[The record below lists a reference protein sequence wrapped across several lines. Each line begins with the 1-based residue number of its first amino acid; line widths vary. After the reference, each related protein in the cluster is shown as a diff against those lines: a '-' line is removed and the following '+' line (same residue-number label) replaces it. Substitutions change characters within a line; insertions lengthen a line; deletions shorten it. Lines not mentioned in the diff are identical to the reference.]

1 MKNIFLLSNPA
12 KTVVSPRTVGVSLP
26 SRCRVLPIL
35 FVFLTLCC
43 SSVWGADYTQTFV
56 YSDLGSMLSGS
67 YLDATSYWKVPET
80 SGNTATVAIPS
91 SYFSNQPTSN
101 VTITLKLATFGSGT
115 NPSSSNTT
123 ISAVGA
129 ETSSNWTG
137 SGVSTYPSSSSYVN
151 AVLTIS
157 KPVSP
162 TTLSGIN
169 ITIGVNTGVKILRLQ
184 SVKIEYTYSS
194 GGGDPTLSSIAV
206 KTPPT
211 KVSYTEGENFNPTG
225 LVITRTYSDESTSDW
240 TYAGHTSD
248 FSFTP
253 SLSTALTTGNTSVTI
268 TYGGKS
274 TTQAITVT
282 SGGGGGSCDYEE
294 ATSLEIGDEIWVI
307 DDTYSK
313 VMTGATAGAVTTFT
327 TCADNKYRFV
337 VEEGYNTGW
346 FALKS
351 SNTSKYLAWSSST
364 TLIIAD
370 DIDDM
375 GYTDW
380 KLVEVGSGK
389 YYLQNKASDR
399 YILFYNNNNMRA
411 YSSTSQATTT
421 KPTIYKSSSC
431 TTPTDITITSSGS
444 ATTGTPLALTYTGG
458 NGGTVTWSVT
468 NGTGTASV
476 TGSTLTPLTAGNV
489 TVKASQGKYTSGLV
503 TYCAVSKTQVI
514 NISSVPIDVTLSRD
528 GETEVITGVTV
539 GTALDD
545 IDGTGT
551 QGGCAKWTFIGWS
564 KTARTAQD
572 NTEAMDLVTTV
583 SDAGPYY
590 AVYRGSKSSGSSDY
604 KLVENDL
611 SGGWAG
617 DYLIAYNDATF
628 ADGRTGGES
637 GIGANGGS
645 VDPTTNLSADK
656 KTVAASW
663 GDTYKVTL
671 EEISTGSNTYLLKT
685 QDNKYNYRTS
695 NANGISDTETRA
707 TAAGHPLTITFNSS
721 SDIDIETHS
730 TMFHYNPNSSGYFRF
745 YKDGGQS
752 DIYLY
757 RKATTVNVYS
767 TNATCDPTWTVSFN
781 GNGNTAGTAPVA
793 LDVIR
798 TESTTLPEAGNLEKT
813 HYSFLGWNT
822 QPDGLGVTY
831 TAGASFTPTADITLY
846 AKWGENPQYTITWDD
861 GHSDPLPTTSVYA
874 GEKVVLPSDPTSCD
888 PSYPHFMGWYTAPEG
903 SLSAPTTSISGT
915 KVTAQTKPNS
925 DSRYYA
931 VFSNGGT
938 VAGSKEYA
946 FNITP
951 SDFTG
956 GGYSANDGEHT
967 SIATATDAS
976 GATFQVTWESKNVYL
991 NGGKAQWKA
1000 ATDDSYTSRIHNITD
1015 LGNVTAVDVTATA
1028 LDARFDIFSGST
1040 VKPGTSIDFTSGY
1053 PFFVIYN
1060 WDVTLRY
1067 TTNIHIVFTTTGGT
1081 SAATGYI
1088 STCSAPTTWSVSY
1101 NANGKPL
1108 SVGSEIPSA
1117 TTGIPEDAAFAVPS
1131 NNYVSSPGFAQIGWN
1146 TDPSATVGL
1155 TSVPAQTAG
1164 TMITLYAIWQKSQIE
1179 VVEVDDNNNIYLD
1192 HNFGGST
1199 SATLQQEVTTGTGNT
1214 ATDIFFSKY
1223 FESTANVKLV
1233 ALFNGTGHDIDLRG
1247 LRIHIPYGSSAPY
1260 GDRYIRLDTLLN
1272 PATHPGRSRILPS
1285 GQELII
1291 YSWQP
1296 ASSTGGC
1303 HRDNAILESA
1313 ADKVDMSTWIPI
1325 PYNYSADNG
1334 DHALCFGGR
1343 EAILLE
1349 RDSSTWGKGWKPI
1362 DIIGAMDNVG
1372 HSIYPTKTPS
1382 WGDGNGWNC
1391 NSGKSIEDTTEVI
1404 GISTNRCLLVR
1415 KFSVLDGSKAVS
1427 GNIGSGATFST
1438 LCDEWYGLHVQKYPN
1453 GSGTGC
1459 EVYAQDNNSAADGF
1473 SYVGSYDYNSNR
1485 QQYVEVAD
1493 TKFTATYD
1501 ETTGFTILH
1510 INPCGPGI
1518 APEDC
1523 VEGGLAGLACDYLKI
1538 TVTNSEKTQ
1547 VLEQLEYKVPIII
1560 SGTKTTNDAIFSSE
1574 TACETCDVVV
1584 LGDATLIKAN
1594 DGSSGDQPTIRD
1606 LMIYPNGTLHIPA
1619 PHTYHVSS
1627 VQFRVQGEMVPVAKL
1642 QGNLQTPDKKVYV
1655 SRRLNNDDAYF
1666 FSLPYNCNIADITWS
1681 NGDPATL
1688 GDGFKIQE
1696 YDAATRA
1703 NEGSTAGVP
1712 GHWVDVS
1719 GSTLYTKKGYQIMV
1733 NSKKLRELIFPMDI
1747 SSTNVTT
1754 AENEKIN
1761 NTDKVTIELH
1771 EGSATKNNWNWNFIA
1786 QPYVCAMTPMT
1797 GDKITAGWLKYNKG
1811 TASDPGEWVYMDGS
1825 NEYFTIYD
1833 PSTKTYTQ
1841 KKWNEISRLDPFV
1854 AYFVQGKAN
1863 GEFQFEQ
1870 SHRIISAPARH
1881 LAAEAELEDE
1891 DASIFV
1897 GVTLSGNGQSDETSL
1912 RIRPDFTDEYKPGYD
1927 LQKFTTFYTER
1938 PQIYMKTPD
1947 FSLAFQAVSDSVAK
1961 NTWMPVGVYIRDAG
1975 TYTFALNENNPIDE
1989 VEAVYLYDKTT
2000 GTTTN
2005 LLNES
2010 YTITTSKQ
2018 VYTNKRFS
2026 LNVILNRRAPQV
2038 TTDIIDPSGAPDDM
2052 VRKILINGHVY
2063 IQRGAA
2069 IYDITGKQMLNF

>member
-1 MKNIFLLSNPA
+1 MKNIYLLSNLT
-12 KTVVSPRTVGVSLP
+12 KTSVSRRIDSVSLP
-26 SRCRVLPIL
+26 SRCRVMPIIL
-35 FVFLTLCC
+35 LFLTAFSLHA
-43 SSVWGADYTQTFV
+43 WGATVTETK
-56 YSDLGSMLSGS
+56 DLKSAATSGS
-67 YLDATSYWKVPET
+67 IDSHVSYSSAKGHGTAAPASNAGGLRIYKPASGYSEGGYITVTAASGYEITSITFTNSRDKASAYKYSIDGGSLSASTNIATDASFTYNST
-80 SGNTATVAIPS
+80 
-91 SYFSNQPTSN
+91 
-101 VTITLKLATFGSGT
+101 TF
-115 NPSSSNTT
+115 TT
-123 ISAVGA
+123 ISFYN
-129 ETSSNWTG
+129 SG
-137 SGVSTYPSSSSYVN
+137 SER
-151 AVLTIS
+151 LTIAS
-157 KPVSP
+157 ISV
-162 TTLSGIN
+162 TY
-169 ITIGVNTGVKILRLQ
+169 Q
-184 SVKIEYTYSS
+184 ST
-194 GGGDPTLSSIAV
+194 GGGGTPTLSSIAV

-211 KVSYTEGENFNPTG
+211 KVSYTEGENFDPTG
-225 LVITRTYSDESTSDW
+225 LVITRTYSDASTSDW
-240 TYAGHTSD
+240 SYAEHTSD
-248 FSFTP
+248 FTFTP

-268 TYGGKS
+268 TYGDKS

-282 SGGGGGSCDYEE
+282 SGGGGGSGSCSYDLSTSSYAS
-294 ATSLEIGDEIWVI
+294 ATTDLVTWSSNSTATMTVGG
-307 DDTYSK
+307 SS
-313 VMTGATAGAVTTFT
+313 TGANNYLPPTRTSSRFYGGATLTITPKAGKNITSIVFTATTNSYATALAGCTWTNASASAIGSTVTVTPSDGSNVISAAIVATCGFTCVEFVEGVSYDITAVSNDNTMGTVSITGSTITASPAAGYRVKDSEPYNVTSGTATVTRGTGANSNKFYVTASSNCTVRINFEALPTYKIQFFDNGVKIKEETVALGSTATPPSDPIACDGYTFVGWWTSELPTDNTTAYSWVSDFTVSGVQDYYAVFSSLSGGSNETETISIADVATANSWENATRYSPFTVGDVTITETTGKGNNAKYYSNDNSWRLYSSTTPKGTVQISVAGASVTSVTSSPNKNFTITEGVATFQ
-327 TCADNKYRFV
+327 A
-337 VEEGYNTGW
+337 
-346 FALKS
+346 S
-351 SNTSKYLAWSSST
+351 SNTQFTSFVVNYSTST
-364 TLIIAD
+364 TIYSTTATCVPKWVISFDKNGA
-370 DIDDM
+370 
-375 GYTDW
+375 T
-380 KLVEVGSGK
+380 SGK
-389 YYLQNKASDR
+389 EPAVIKVA
-399 YILFYNNNNMRA
+399 
-411 YSSTSQATTT
+411 
-421 KPTIYKSSSC
+421 
-431 TTPTDITITSSGS
+431 
-444 ATTGTPLALTYTGG
+444 
-458 NGGTVTWSVT
+458 
-468 NGTGTASV
+468 
-476 TGSTLTPLTAGNV
+476 
-489 TVKASQGKYTSGLV
+489 QG
-503 TYCAVSKTQVI
+503 
-514 NISSVPIDVTLSRD
+514 
-528 GETEVITGVTV
+528 
-539 GTALDD
+539 
-545 IDGTGT
+545 
-551 QGGCAKWTFIGWS
+551 
-564 KTARTAQD
+564 
-572 NTEAMDLVTTV
+572 
-583 SDAGPYY
+583 
-590 AVYRGSKSSGSSDY
+590 
-604 KLVENDL
+604 
-611 SGGWAG
+611 
-617 DYLIAYNDATF
+617 
-628 ADGRTGGES
+628 
-637 GIGANGGS
+637 
-645 VDPTTNLSADK
+645 
-656 KTVAASW
+656 
-663 GDTYKVTL
+663 
-671 EEISTGSNTYLLKT
+671 
-685 QDNKYNYRTS
+685 
-695 NANGISDTETRA
+695 
-707 TAAGHPLTITFNSS
+707 
-721 SDIDIETHS
+721 
-730 TMFHYNPNSSGYFRF
+730 
-745 YKDGGQS
+745 
-752 DIYLY
+752 
-757 RKATTVNVYS
+757 
-767 TNATCDPTWTVSFN
+767 
-781 GNGNTAGTAPVA
+781 
-793 LDVIR
+793 
-798 TESTTLPEAGNLEKT
+798 ESTTLPGAGNLEKT
-813 HYSFLGWNT
+813 RYSFKGWNT

-874 GEKVVLPSDPTSCD
+874 GEKVVLPPDPTSCD

-925 DSRYYA
+925 DTRYYA

-938 VAGSKEYA
+938 VAGSKEYE

-956 GGYSANDGEHT
+956 GGYAANDGEHT

-976 GATFQVTWESKNVYL
+976 GATFQVTWESQNVYL
-991 NGGKAQWKA
+991 NRAKAQWKA
-1000 ATDDSYTSRIHNITD
+1000 ATDTKYTSSIHNITN
-1015 LGNVTAVDVTATA
+1015 LGNVTAVEVTATA

-1067 TTNIHIVFTTTGGT
+1067 TTNIHIVFTATGGT

-1117 TTGIPEDAAFAVPS
+1117 TTGIPEDAEFAVPS
-1131 NNYVSSPGFAQIGWN
+1131 NNYISSPGFAQIGWN

-1179 VVEVDDNNNIYLD
+1179 VVEVDDDNNIYLD

-1214 ATDIFFSKY
+1214 AKDIFFSKY

-1233 ALFNGTGHDIDLRG
+1233 ALFNGTGHDIDLSG
-1247 LRIHIPYGSSAPY
+1247 LRIHIPYYGSSAPY
-1260 GDRYIRLDTLLN
+1260 RDRYIRLDTLMD
-1272 PATHPGRSRILPS
+1272 PVSHPGRSTTLPT

-1296 ASSTGGC
+1296 SSSASGC
-1303 HRDNAILESA
+1303 YRDNAILESA

-1325 PYNYSADNG
+1325 PYNYDTDHG

-1362 DIIGAMDNVG
+1362 DIIGAMDDSG
-1372 HSIYPTKTPS
+1372 HSIYPTESPS
-1382 WGDGNGWNC
+1382 WGDGSGWNC

-1438 LCDEWYGLHVQKYPN
+1438 LCDEWYGKQVKKYN
-1453 GSGTGC
+1453 KESGTAC
-1459 EVYAQDNNSAADGF
+1459 EQYAKDNNSAADGF
-1473 SYVGSYDYNSNR
+1473 SYIGSYDYNEYR

-1501 ETTGFTILH
+1501 ETTGFTVLH

-1523 VEGGLAGLACDYLKI
+1523 IEGGLASLACDYLKI

-1547 VLEQLEYKVPIII
+1547 VLEQLEYKVPIIV
-1560 SGTKTTNDAIFSSE
+1560 SGEKSTNDAIFSSE

-1584 LGDATLIKAN
+1584 LGDATLTKAN
-1594 DGSSGDQPTIRD
+1594 DGSTGDQPTVHN

-1627 VQFRVQGEMVPVAKL
+1627 VQFRVQGEEVPVAKL
-1642 QGNLQTPDKKVYV
+1642 QGNLQTPDNKVYV
-1655 SRRLNNDDAYF
+1655 SRRINNDDAYF

-1681 NGDPATL
+1681 NGDAATL

-1703 NEGSTAGVP
+1703 NSGSTAGVP
-1712 GHWVDVS
+1712 GHWKDVT

-1747 SSTNVTT
+1747 GNSNVTA
-1754 AENEKIN
+1754 AENVKIN

-1771 EGSATKNNWNWNFIA
+1771 EGTATKNNWNWNFIA
-1786 QPYVCAMTPMT
+1786 QPYVCAMSPMQ
-1797 GDKITAGWLKYNKG
+1797 GDKIKAGWLKYNKG
-1811 TASDPGEWVYMDGS
+1811 TTEDPGEWVYEDGT
-1825 NEYFTIYD
+1825 NEYFTIYN
-1833 PSTKTYTQ
+1833 PSTKTYDQ
-1841 KKWNEISRLDPFV
+1841 KKWDAISQLDPFV

-1870 SHRIISAPARH
+1870 SHRIVSAPARH
-1881 LAAEAELEDE
+1881 LAAQAELETE

-1912 RIRPDFTDEYKPGYD
+1912 RIRPDFTDEYVPGYD

-1961 NTWMPVGVYIRDAG
+1961 NTWLPVGVYIRDAG

-2010 YTITTSKQ
+2010 YTITTNKQ

-2026 LNVILNRRAPQV
+2026 LNVILNRRVPQV
-2038 TTDIIDPSGAPDDM
+2038 TTDLIDPSGAPDNM

>member
-1 MKNIFLLSNPA
+1 MKNIYLLSNQT
-12 KTVVSPRTVGVSLP
+12 KTSVSRHLDSISNP
-26 SRCRVLPIL
+26 SRLRVLPIIL
-35 FVFLTLCC
+35 LCLAF
-43 SSVWGADYTQTFV
+43 SVQVWGADQTASKTIAQIASANSWTNGTKYTSCSLDSKISASVSGGSNTGKY
-56 YSDLGSMLSGS
+56 YSASPGTWRLYANESATLSITAASGCTLQS
-67 YLDATSYWKVPET
+67 ITISFSPSDNGTLLNGGDVMT
-80 SGNTATVAIPS
+80 SGTAVSA
-91 SYFSNQPTSN
+91 
-101 VTITLKLATFGSGT
+101 SGT
-115 NPSSSNTT
+115 SHSFT
-123 ISAVGA
+123 
-129 ETSSNWTG
+129 
-137 SGVSTYPSSSSYVN
+137 VS
-151 AVLTIS
+151 
-157 KPVSP
+157 
-162 TTLSGIN
+162 
-169 ITIGVNTGVKILRLQ
+169 Q
-184 SVKIEYTYSS
+184 SS
-194 GGGDPTLSSIAV
+194 GTKGKIFISSISVTYDDGEGGGGTPTLSSIAV
-206 KTPPT
+206 KTAPT
-211 KVSYTEGENFNPTG
+211 KTSYTEGENFDPTG
-225 LVITRTYSDESTSDW
+225 LVITRTYSDASTSDYA
-240 TYAGHTSD
+240 YAGHTSD
-248 FSFTP
+248 FTFTP

-274 TTQAITVT
+274 TTQAITVV
-282 SGGGGGSCDYEE
+282 SGGGGGGGCSYDLSTSSYASATTDLVTWSSNSTATMTVGGSSTAANNYLPPTRTSSRFYNGATLTITPKSGKNISSIVFT
-294 ATSLEIGDEIWVI
+294 ATSSGYATTLAGCEWTNASASATGSTVTVTPSDGLNVISAAIDATCGFTCVEFIEGVSYDITAVSNDNTMGTVSITGSTITASPAAGYRVKDSEPYNVTSGTATVTRGTGVNSNKFYVTASSDCTVRINFEALPTYKIQFFDNGVKIKEETVALGSAATPPSDPIACDGYTFVGWWTSELPTDNTTAYSWVSDFTVSGAQDYYAVFSSLSGGSNETETI
-307 DDTYSK
+307 SIAD
-313 VMTGATAGAVTTFT
+313 VATANSWVNATRYSPFTVGDVTITET
-327 TCADNKYRFV
+327 TGKGDN
-337 VEEGYNTGW
+337 
-346 FALKS
+346 A
-351 SNTSKYLAWSSST
+351 
-364 TLIIAD
+364 
-370 DIDDM
+370 
-375 GYTDW
+375 
-380 KLVEVGSGK
+380 K
-389 YYLQNKASDR
+389 YYSA
-399 YILFYNNNNMRA
+399 NNSWRL
-411 YSSTSQATTT
+411 YSSTSPA
-421 KPTIYKSSSC
+421 
-431 TTPTDITITSSGS
+431 
-444 ATTGTPLALTYTGG
+444 
-458 NGGTVTWSVT
+458 GTVQISVA
-468 NGTGTASV
+468 GASV
-476 TGSTLTPLTAGNV
+476 TSVTSSPDKDFTITAGV
-489 TVKASQGKYTSGLV
+489 
-503 TYCAVSKTQVI
+503 
-514 NISSVPIDVTLSRD
+514 
-528 GETEVITGVTV
+528 
-539 GTALDD
+539 
-545 IDGTGT
+545 
-551 QGGCAKWTFIGWS
+551 
-564 KTARTAQD
+564 
-572 NTEAMDLVTTV
+572 
-583 SDAGPYY
+583 
-590 AVYRGSKSSGSSDY
+590 
-604 KLVENDL
+604 
-611 SGGWAG
+611 
-617 DYLIAYNDATF
+617 ATF
-628 ADGRTGGES
+628 QA
-637 GIGANGGS
+637 
-645 VDPTTNLSADK
+645 
-656 KTVAASW
+656 
-663 GDTYKVTL
+663 
-671 EEISTGSNTYLLKT
+671 GSNTQFT
-685 QDNKYNYRTS
+685 SFVVNY
-695 NANGISDTETRA
+695 
-707 TAAGHPLTITFNSS
+707 
-721 SDIDIETHS
+721 S
-730 TMFHYNPNSSGYFRF
+730 TG
-745 YKDGGQS
+745 
-752 DIYLY
+752 
-757 RKATTVNVYS
+757 TTVYS
-767 TNATCDPTWTVSFN
+767 TTAICVPKWVISFDKN
-781 GNGNTAGTAPVA
+781 GASSGKEPA
-793 LDVIR
+793 VIKVVQG
-798 TESTTLPEAGNLEKT
+798 ESTTLPGAGNLEKT
-813 HYSFLGWNT
+813 HYSFMGWNT

-1040 VKPGTSIDFTSGY
+1040 VKPGTSIDFTSEY

-1060 WDVTLRY
+1060 WDVTIRY
-1067 TTNIHIVFTTTGGT
+1067 TTNIHIVFTATGGT

-1117 TTGIPEDAAFAVPS
+1117 TTGIPEDVAFDVPS

-1164 TMITLYAIWQKSQIE
+1164 TVITLYAIWQKSQIE

-1260 GDRYIRLDTLLN
+1260 GDRYIRLDTLMD
-1272 PATHPGRSRILPS
+1272 PVSHPGRSTTLPT

-1296 ASSTGGC
+1296 SSISGGC

-1325 PYNYSADNG
+1325 PYNYAADNG

-1362 DIIGAMDNVG
+1362 DIIGAMDNSG

-1382 WGDGNGWNC
+1382 WGDGSGWNC
-1391 NSGKSIEDTTEVI
+1391 NSGKSIEDTTDVI

-1438 LCDEWYGLHVQKYPN
+1438 LCNEWYGKHVQKYSN
-1453 GSGTGC
+1453 GTGTGC
-1459 EVYAQDNNSAADGF
+1459 EVYAKDNNSAADGF
-1473 SYVGSYDYNSNR
+1473 SFVGGYNYNENR

-1501 ETTGFTILH
+1501 ETTGFTVLH

-1547 VLEQLEYKVPIII
+1547 VLEQLEYKVPIIV
-1560 SGTKTTNDAIFSSE
+1560 SGEKSTNDAIFSSE

-1584 LGDATLIKAN
+1584 LGNATLTKAD
-1594 DGSSGDQPTIRD
+1594 DGSTGDQPTVHN
-1606 LMIYPNGTLHIPA
+1606 LLIYPNGTLHVPA

-1627 VQFRVQGEMVPVAKL
+1627 VQFRVQGEEVPVAKL
-1642 QGNLQTPDKKVYV
+1642 QGNLQTPDNKVYV
-1655 SRRLNNDDAYF
+1655 SRRINNDDAYF

-1681 NGDPATL
+1681 NGDAATL

-1703 NEGSTAGVP
+1703 NSGSTAGVP
-1712 GHWVDVS
+1712 GHWTDVT

-1747 SSTNVTT
+1747 GYSNVTA
-1754 AENEKIN
+1754 AENAKID
-1761 NTDKVTIELH
+1761 NTDRVTIELH

-1786 QPYVCAMTPMT
+1786 QPYVCAMTPME
-1797 GDKITAGWLKYNKG
+1797 GDKIKAGWLKYNKG
-1811 TASDPGEWVYMDGS
+1811 TTEDPGEWVYMDGT
-1825 NEYFTIYD
+1825 NEYFTIYN
-1833 PSTKTYTQ
+1833 PSTKTYDQ
-1841 KKWNEISRLDPFV
+1841 KKWNEVSRLDPFV
-1854 AYFVQGKAN
+1854 AYFVQGKAA
-1863 GEFQFEQ
+1863 GEFQFTQ

-1881 LAAEAELEDE
+1881 LAAQAELEDE

-1912 RIRPDFTDEYKPGYD
+1912 RIRPDFTDDYLPGYD

-1961 NTWMPVGVYIRDAG
+1961 NTWLPVGVYIRDAG
-1975 TYTFALNENNPIDE
+1975 TYTFALSENNPIDE

-2010 YTITTSKQ
+2010 YTITTNKQ

-2038 TTDIIDPSGAPDDM
+2038 TTDIIDPSGAPDEM

>member
-1 MKNIFLLSNPA
+1 MKNIYLLSNQT
-12 KTVVSPRTVGVSLP
+12 KTSVSRRIDSVSLP
-26 SRCRVLPIL
+26 SRCRVMPIIL
-35 FVFLTLCC
+35 LFLTAFSLHA
-43 SSVWGADYTQTFV
+43 WGADESVKFSSVYLADDKPTVYNGTNFSVTFDKGTNSNAPIYKTTGAAV
-56 YSDLGSMLSGS
+56 RIYGGG
-67 YLDATSYWKVPET
+67 YFEV
-80 SGNTATVAIPS
+80 S
-91 SYFSNQPTSN
+91 STTKNIN
-101 VTITLKLATFGSGT
+101 KIELTFGSGDGT
-115 NPSSSNTT
+115 NAITTNGGSFTSNT
-123 ISAVGA
+123 
-129 ETSSNWTG
+129 WTG
-137 SGVSTYPSSSSYVN
+137 SATSVRF
-151 AVLTIS
+151 
-157 KPVSP
+157 
-162 TTLSGIN
+162 
-169 ITIGVNTGVKILRLQ
+169 TIGGTTGHRRLA
-184 SVKIEYTYSS
+184 SVAVTYAS
-194 GGGDPTLSSIAV
+194 GGGTPTLSSIAV
-206 KTPPT
+206 KTAPT
-211 KVSYTEGENFNPTG
+211 KVSYTEGENFDPTG
-225 LVITRTYSDESTSDW
+225 LVITRTYSDASTSDW
-240 TYAGHTSD
+240 SYAEHTSD
-248 FSFTP
+248 FTFTP
-253 SLSTALTTGNTSVTI
+253 SLATALTTGNTSVTI

-274 TTQAITVT
+274 TSQVITVNA
-282 SGGGGGSCDYEE
+282 GGGGGGGCSYDLSTSSYAS
-294 ATSLEIGDEIWVI
+294 ATEDLVTWSSNSTATMTVGGSSTNANNYLPPTQTSSRFYSGATLTITPKAGKNITSIVFTATTNNYATALAGCEWTNASASAIGSTVTVTPSDGSNVI
-307 DDTYSK
+307 SAAIDATCGFTCVEFVEGVSYDITVVSNDNTMGTVSITGSTITASPAAGYRVKESEPYN
-313 VMTGATAGAVTTFT
+313 VTSGTATVTRGTGANSNKFYVTASSDCTVRINFEALPTYKIQFFDNGVKIKEETVALGSTATPPSDPIACDGYTFVGWWTSELPTDNTTAYSWVSDFTVSGVQDYYAVFSSLSGGSNETETISIADVATANSWENATRYSPFTVGDVTITETTGKGDNAKYYSNDNSWRLYSSTTPKGTVQISVAGASVTSVTSSPNKNFTITEGVATFQ
-327 TCADNKYRFV
+327 A
-337 VEEGYNTGW
+337 
-346 FALKS
+346 S
-351 SNTSKYLAWSSST
+351 SNTQFTSFVVNYSTST
-364 TLIIAD
+364 TIYSTTATCVPKWVISFDKNGA
-370 DIDDM
+370 
-375 GYTDW
+375 T
-380 KLVEVGSGK
+380 SGK
-389 YYLQNKASDR
+389 EPAVIKVA
-399 YILFYNNNNMRA
+399 
-411 YSSTSQATTT
+411 
-421 KPTIYKSSSC
+421 
-431 TTPTDITITSSGS
+431 
-444 ATTGTPLALTYTGG
+444 
-458 NGGTVTWSVT
+458 
-468 NGTGTASV
+468 
-476 TGSTLTPLTAGNV
+476 
-489 TVKASQGKYTSGLV
+489 QG
-503 TYCAVSKTQVI
+503 
-514 NISSVPIDVTLSRD
+514 
-528 GETEVITGVTV
+528 
-539 GTALDD
+539 
-545 IDGTGT
+545 
-551 QGGCAKWTFIGWS
+551 
-564 KTARTAQD
+564 
-572 NTEAMDLVTTV
+572 
-583 SDAGPYY
+583 
-590 AVYRGSKSSGSSDY
+590 
-604 KLVENDL
+604 
-611 SGGWAG
+611 
-617 DYLIAYNDATF
+617 
-628 ADGRTGGES
+628 
-637 GIGANGGS
+637 
-645 VDPTTNLSADK
+645 
-656 KTVAASW
+656 
-663 GDTYKVTL
+663 
-671 EEISTGSNTYLLKT
+671 
-685 QDNKYNYRTS
+685 
-695 NANGISDTETRA
+695 
-707 TAAGHPLTITFNSS
+707 
-721 SDIDIETHS
+721 
-730 TMFHYNPNSSGYFRF
+730 
-745 YKDGGQS
+745 
-752 DIYLY
+752 
-757 RKATTVNVYS
+757 
-767 TNATCDPTWTVSFN
+767 
-781 GNGNTAGTAPVA
+781 
-793 LDVIR
+793 
-798 TESTTLPEAGNLEKT
+798 ESTTLPGAGNLEKT
-813 HYSFLGWNT
+813 HYSFKGWNT

-925 DSRYYA
+925 DTRYYA

-938 VAGSKEYA
+938 VAGSKEYE

-956 GGYSANDGEHT
+956 GGYAANDGEHT

-976 GATFQVTWESKNVYL
+976 GATFQVTWESQNIYL
-991 NGGKAQWKA
+991 NGAKAQWKA
-1000 ATDDSYTSRIHNITD
+1000 ATDTKYTSSIHNITN
-1015 LGNVTAVDVTATA
+1015 LGNVTAVEVTATA

-1067 TTNIHIVFTTTGGT
+1067 TTNIHIVFTATGGT

-1117 TTGIPEDAAFAVPS
+1117 TTGIPEDAEFAVPS
-1131 NNYVSSPGFAQIGWN
+1131 NNYISSPGFAQIGWN

-1179 VVEVDDNNNIYLD
+1179 VVEVDDDNNIYLD

-1214 ATDIFFSKY
+1214 AKDIFFSKY

-1233 ALFNGTGHDIDLRG
+1233 ALFNGTGHDIDLSG

-1260 GDRYIRLDTLLN
+1260 RDRYIRLDTLMD
-1272 PATHPGRSRILPS
+1272 PVSHPGRSTTLPT

-1296 ASSTGGC
+1296 SSSASGC
-1303 HRDNAILESA
+1303 FRDNAILESA

-1325 PYNYSADNG
+1325 PYNYDTDNG

-1362 DIIGAMDNVG
+1362 DIIGAMDDSG
-1372 HSIYPTKTPS
+1372 HSIYATESPS
-1382 WGDGNGWNC
+1382 WGDGSGWNC

-1438 LCDEWYGLHVQKYPN
+1438 LCDEWYGKQVKKYN
-1453 GSGTGC
+1453 KESGTAC
-1459 EVYAQDNNSAADGF
+1459 EQYAKDNNSAADGF
-1473 SYVGSYDYNSNR
+1473 SYIGSYDYNEYR

-1501 ETTGFTILH
+1501 ETTGFTVLH

-1523 VEGGLAGLACDYLKI
+1523 IEGGLASLACDYLKI

-1547 VLEQLEYKVPIII
+1547 VLEQLEYKVPIIV
-1560 SGTKTTNDAIFSSE
+1560 SGEKSTNDAIFSSE

-1584 LGDATLIKAN
+1584 LGDATLTKAN
-1594 DGSSGDQPTIRD
+1594 DGSTGDQPTVHN

-1627 VQFRVQGEMVPVAKL
+1627 VQFRVQGEEVPVAKL
-1642 QGNLQTPDKKVYV
+1642 QGNLQTPDNKVYV
-1655 SRRLNNDDAYF
+1655 SRRINNDDAYF

-1681 NGDPATL
+1681 NGDAATL

-1703 NEGSTAGVP
+1703 NSGSTAGVP
-1712 GHWVDVS
+1712 GHWKDVT

-1747 SSTNVTT
+1747 GNSNVTA
-1754 AENEKIN
+1754 AENVKIN

-1771 EGSATKNNWNWNFIA
+1771 EGTATKNNWNWNFIA
-1786 QPYVCAMTPMT
+1786 QPYVCAMSPMQ
-1797 GDKITAGWLKYNKG
+1797 GDKIKAGWLKYNKG
-1811 TASDPGEWVYMDGS
+1811 TAEDPGEWVYEDGT
-1825 NEYFTIYD
+1825 NEYFTIYN
-1833 PSTKTYTQ
+1833 PSTKTYDQ
-1841 KKWNEISRLDPFV
+1841 KKWDAISQLDPFV

-1870 SHRIISAPARH
+1870 SHRIVSAPARH
-1881 LAAEAELEDE
+1881 LAAQAELETE

-1912 RIRPDFTDEYKPGYD
+1912 RIRPDFTDEYVPGYD

-1961 NTWMPVGVYIRDAG
+1961 NTWLPVGVYIRDAG

-2010 YTITTSKQ
+2010 YTITTNKQ

-2026 LNVILNRRAPQV
+2026 LNVILNRRVPQV
-2038 TTDIIDPSGAPDDM
+2038 TTDLIDPSGAPDNM

>member
-1 MKNIFLLSNPA
+1 MKNIYLLSNQT
-12 KTVVSPRTVGVSLP
+12 KTSVSRRIDSVSLP
-26 SRCRVLPIL
+26 SRCRVMPIIL
-35 FVFLTLCC
+35 LFLTAFSLHA
-43 SSVWGADYTQTFV
+43 WGADESVKFSSVYLADDKPTVYNGTNFSVTFDKGTNSNAPIYKTTGAAV
-56 YSDLGSMLSGS
+56 RIYGGG
-67 YLDATSYWKVPET
+67 YFEV
-80 SGNTATVAIPS
+80 S
-91 SYFSNQPTSN
+91 STTKNIN
-101 VTITLKLATFGSGT
+101 KIELTFGSGDGT
-115 NPSSSNTT
+115 NAITTNGGSFTSNT
-123 ISAVGA
+123 
-129 ETSSNWTG
+129 WTG
-137 SGVSTYPSSSSYVN
+137 SATSVRF
-151 AVLTIS
+151 
-157 KPVSP
+157 
-162 TTLSGIN
+162 
-169 ITIGVNTGVKILRLQ
+169 TIGGTTGHRRLA
-184 SVKIEYTYSS
+184 SVAVTYAS
-194 GGGDPTLSSIAV
+194 GGGTPTLSSIAV
-206 KTPPT
+206 KTAPT
-211 KVSYTEGENFNPTG
+211 KVSYTEGENFDPTG
-225 LVITRTYSDESTSDW
+225 LVITRTYSDASTSDW
-240 TYAGHTSD
+240 SYAEHTSD
-248 FSFTP
+248 FTFTP

-274 TTQAITVT
+274 TSQVITVNA
-282 SGGGGGSCDYEE
+282 GGGGGGGCSYDLSTSSYAS
-294 ATSLEIGDEIWVI
+294 ATEDLVTWSSNSTATMTVGGSSTNANNYLPPTQTSSRFYSGATLTITPKAGKNITSIVFTATTNNYATALAGCEWTNASASAIGSTVTVTPSDGSNVI
-307 DDTYSK
+307 SAAIDATCGFTCVEFVEGVSYDITVVSNDNTMGTVSITGSTITASPAAGYRVKESEPYN
-313 VMTGATAGAVTTFT
+313 VTSGTATVTRGTGANSNKFYVTASSDCTVRINFEALPTYKIQFFDNGVKIKEETVALGSTATPPSDPIACDGYTFVGWWTSELPTDNTTAYSWVSDFTVSGVQDYYAVFSSLSGGSNETETISIADVATANSWENATRYSPFTVGDVTITETTGKGDNAKYYSNDNSWRLYSSTTPKGTVQISVAGASVTSVTSSPNKNFTITEGVATFQ
-327 TCADNKYRFV
+327 A
-337 VEEGYNTGW
+337 
-346 FALKS
+346 S
-351 SNTSKYLAWSSST
+351 SNTQFTSFVVNYSTST
-364 TLIIAD
+364 TIYSTTATCVPKWVISFDKNGA
-370 DIDDM
+370 
-375 GYTDW
+375 T
-380 KLVEVGSGK
+380 SGK
-389 YYLQNKASDR
+389 EPAVIKVA
-399 YILFYNNNNMRA
+399 
-411 YSSTSQATTT
+411 
-421 KPTIYKSSSC
+421 
-431 TTPTDITITSSGS
+431 
-444 ATTGTPLALTYTGG
+444 
-458 NGGTVTWSVT
+458 
-468 NGTGTASV
+468 
-476 TGSTLTPLTAGNV
+476 
-489 TVKASQGKYTSGLV
+489 QG
-503 TYCAVSKTQVI
+503 
-514 NISSVPIDVTLSRD
+514 
-528 GETEVITGVTV
+528 
-539 GTALDD
+539 
-545 IDGTGT
+545 
-551 QGGCAKWTFIGWS
+551 
-564 KTARTAQD
+564 
-572 NTEAMDLVTTV
+572 
-583 SDAGPYY
+583 
-590 AVYRGSKSSGSSDY
+590 
-604 KLVENDL
+604 
-611 SGGWAG
+611 
-617 DYLIAYNDATF
+617 
-628 ADGRTGGES
+628 
-637 GIGANGGS
+637 
-645 VDPTTNLSADK
+645 
-656 KTVAASW
+656 
-663 GDTYKVTL
+663 
-671 EEISTGSNTYLLKT
+671 
-685 QDNKYNYRTS
+685 
-695 NANGISDTETRA
+695 
-707 TAAGHPLTITFNSS
+707 
-721 SDIDIETHS
+721 
-730 TMFHYNPNSSGYFRF
+730 
-745 YKDGGQS
+745 
-752 DIYLY
+752 
-757 RKATTVNVYS
+757 
-767 TNATCDPTWTVSFN
+767 
-781 GNGNTAGTAPVA
+781 
-793 LDVIR
+793 
-798 TESTTLPEAGNLEKT
+798 ESTTLPGAGNLEKT
-813 HYSFLGWNT
+813 HYSFKGWNT

-874 GEKVVLPSDPTSCD
+874 GEKVVLPPDPTSCD

-925 DSRYYA
+925 DTRYYA

-938 VAGSKEYA
+938 VAGSKEYE

-956 GGYSANDGEHT
+956 GGYAANDGEHT

-976 GATFQVTWESKNVYL
+976 GATFQVTWESQNIYL
-991 NGGKAQWKA
+991 NGAKAQWKA
-1000 ATDDSYTSRIHNITD
+1000 ATDTKYTSSIHNITN
-1015 LGNVTAVDVTATA
+1015 LGNVTAVEVTATV

-1067 TTNIHIVFTTTGGT
+1067 TTNIHIVFTATGGT

-1117 TTGIPEDAAFAVPS
+1117 TTGIPEDAEFAVPS
-1131 NNYVSSPGFAQIGWN
+1131 NNYISSPGFAQIGWN

-1179 VVEVDDNNNIYLD
+1179 VVEVDDDNNIYLD

-1214 ATDIFFSKY
+1214 AKDIFFSKY

-1233 ALFNGTGHDIDLRG
+1233 ALFNGTGHDIDLSG

-1260 GDRYIRLDTLLN
+1260 RDRYIRLDTLMD
-1272 PATHPGRSRILPS
+1272 PVSHPGRSTTLPT

-1296 ASSTGGC
+1296 SSSASGC
-1303 HRDNAILESA
+1303 FRDNAILESA

-1325 PYNYSADNG
+1325 PYNYDTDNG

-1362 DIIGAMDNVG
+1362 DIIGAMDDSG
-1372 HSIYPTKTPS
+1372 HSIYATESPS
-1382 WGDGNGWNC
+1382 WGDGSGWNC

-1438 LCDEWYGLHVQKYPN
+1438 LCDEWYGKQVKKYN
-1453 GSGTGC
+1453 KESGTAC
-1459 EVYAQDNNSAADGF
+1459 EQYAKDNNSAADGF
-1473 SYVGSYDYNSNR
+1473 SYIGSYDYNEYR

-1501 ETTGFTILH
+1501 ETTGFTVLH

-1523 VEGGLAGLACDYLKI
+1523 IEGGLASLACDYLKI

-1547 VLEQLEYKVPIII
+1547 VLEQLEYKVPIIV
-1560 SGTKTTNDAIFSSE
+1560 SGEKSTNDAIFSSE

-1584 LGDATLIKAN
+1584 LGDATLTKAN
-1594 DGSSGDQPTIRD
+1594 DGSTGDQPTVHN

-1627 VQFRVQGEMVPVAKL
+1627 VQFRVQGEEVPVAKL
-1642 QGNLQTPDKKVYV
+1642 QGNLQTPDNKVYV
-1655 SRRLNNDDAYF
+1655 SRRINNDDAYF

-1681 NGDPATL
+1681 NGDAATL

-1703 NEGSTAGVP
+1703 NSGSTAGVP
-1712 GHWVDVS
+1712 GHWKDVT

-1747 SSTNVTT
+1747 GNSNVTA
-1754 AENEKIN
+1754 AENVKIN

-1771 EGSATKNNWNWNFIA
+1771 EGTATKNNWNWNFIA
-1786 QPYVCAMTPMT
+1786 QPYVCAMSPMQ
-1797 GDKITAGWLKYNKG
+1797 GDKIKAGWLKYNKG
-1811 TASDPGEWVYMDGS
+1811 TAEDPGEWVYEDGT
-1825 NEYFTIYD
+1825 NEYFTIYN
-1833 PSTKTYTQ
+1833 PSTKTYDQ
-1841 KKWNEISRLDPFV
+1841 KKWDAISQLDPFV

-1870 SHRIISAPARH
+1870 SHRIVSAPARH
-1881 LAAEAELEDE
+1881 LAAQAELETE

-1912 RIRPDFTDEYKPGYD
+1912 RIRPDFTDEYVPGYD

-1961 NTWMPVGVYIRDAG
+1961 NTWLPVGVYIRDAG

-2010 YTITTSKQ
+2010 YTITTNKQ

-2026 LNVILNRRAPQV
+2026 LNVILNRRVPQV
-2038 TTDIIDPSGAPDDM
+2038 TTDLIDPSGAPDNM

>member
-1 MKNIFLLSNPA
+1 MKNIYLLSNLT
-12 KTVVSPRTVGVSLP
+12 KTSVSRRIDSVSLP
-26 SRCRVLPIL
+26 SRCRVVPIILL
-35 FVFLTLCC
+35 FLAAFSLHA
-43 SSVWGADYTQTFV
+43 WGATASFEP
-56 YSDLGSMLSGS
+56 SDFSGQG
-67 YLDATSYWKVPET
+67 T
-80 SGNTATVAIPS
+80 SGTGSAISATNS
-91 SYFSNQPTSN
+91 T
-101 VTITLKLATFGSGT
+101 VTFACNKGYGTTQIRCYGGGKITI
-115 NPSSSNTT
+115 SSSNTIT
-123 ISAVGA
+123 AISFTFSGSYTGGLS
-129 ETSSNWTG
+129 TSYTDL
-137 SGVSTYPSSSSYVN
+137 STTSWE
-151 AVLTIS
+151 
-157 KPVSP
+157 K
-162 TTLSGIN
+162 TLSSQAR
-169 ITIGVNTGVKILRLQ
+169 ITACTV
-184 SVKIEYTYSS
+184 TYST
-194 GGGDPTLSSIAV
+194 GGGGTPTLSSIAV
-206 KTPPT
+206 KTAPT
-211 KVSYTEGENFNPTG
+211 KVSYTEGENFDPTG
-225 LVITRTYSDESTSDW
+225 LVITRTYSDASTSDW
-240 TYAGHTSD
+240 SYAEHTSD
-248 FSFTP
+248 FTFTP

-268 TYGGKS
+268 TYGDKS

-282 SGGGGGSCDYEE
+282 SGGGGGSGSCSYDLSTSSYAS
-294 ATSLEIGDEIWVI
+294 ATTDLVTWSSNSTATMTVGGSRTAANNYLPPTQTSSRFYSGATLTITPKAGKNITSIVFTAKTNNYATALAGCTWTNASASAIGSTVTVTPSDGSNVI
-307 DDTYSK
+307 SAAINATCGFTCVEFVEGVSYDITAVSNDNTMGTVSITGSTITASPAAGYRVKDSEPYN
-313 VMTGATAGAVTTFT
+313 VTSGTATVTRGTGANSNKFYVTASSDCTVRINFEALPTYKIQFFDNGVKIKEETVALGSTATPPSDPIACDGYTFVGWWTSELPTDNTTAYSWVSDFTVSGVQDYYAVFSSLSGGSNETETISIADVATANSWENATRYSPFTVGDVTITETTGKGDNAKYYSNDNSWRLYSSTTPKGTVQISVAGASVTSVTSSPNKNFTITEGVATFQ
-327 TCADNKYRFV
+327 A
-337 VEEGYNTGW
+337 
-346 FALKS
+346 S
-351 SNTSKYLAWSSST
+351 SNTQFTSFVVNYSTST
-364 TLIIAD
+364 TIYSTTATCVPKWVISFDKNGA
-370 DIDDM
+370 
-375 GYTDW
+375 T
-380 KLVEVGSGK
+380 SGK
-389 YYLQNKASDR
+389 EPAVIKVA
-399 YILFYNNNNMRA
+399 
-411 YSSTSQATTT
+411 
-421 KPTIYKSSSC
+421 
-431 TTPTDITITSSGS
+431 
-444 ATTGTPLALTYTGG
+444 
-458 NGGTVTWSVT
+458 
-468 NGTGTASV
+468 
-476 TGSTLTPLTAGNV
+476 
-489 TVKASQGKYTSGLV
+489 QG
-503 TYCAVSKTQVI
+503 
-514 NISSVPIDVTLSRD
+514 
-528 GETEVITGVTV
+528 
-539 GTALDD
+539 
-545 IDGTGT
+545 
-551 QGGCAKWTFIGWS
+551 
-564 KTARTAQD
+564 
-572 NTEAMDLVTTV
+572 
-583 SDAGPYY
+583 
-590 AVYRGSKSSGSSDY
+590 
-604 KLVENDL
+604 
-611 SGGWAG
+611 
-617 DYLIAYNDATF
+617 
-628 ADGRTGGES
+628 
-637 GIGANGGS
+637 
-645 VDPTTNLSADK
+645 
-656 KTVAASW
+656 
-663 GDTYKVTL
+663 
-671 EEISTGSNTYLLKT
+671 
-685 QDNKYNYRTS
+685 
-695 NANGISDTETRA
+695 
-707 TAAGHPLTITFNSS
+707 
-721 SDIDIETHS
+721 
-730 TMFHYNPNSSGYFRF
+730 
-745 YKDGGQS
+745 
-752 DIYLY
+752 
-757 RKATTVNVYS
+757 
-767 TNATCDPTWTVSFN
+767 
-781 GNGNTAGTAPVA
+781 
-793 LDVIR
+793 
-798 TESTTLPEAGNLEKT
+798 ESTTLPGAGNLEKT
-813 HYSFLGWNT
+813 RYSFKGWNT

-874 GEKVVLPSDPTSCD
+874 GEKVVLPPDPTSCD

-925 DSRYYA
+925 DTRYYA

-938 VAGSKEYA
+938 VAGSKEYE

-956 GGYSANDGEHT
+956 GGYAANDGEHT

-976 GATFQVTWESKNVYL
+976 GATFQVTWESQNVYL
-991 NGGKAQWKA
+991 NRAKAQWKA
-1000 ATDDSYTSRIHNITD
+1000 ATDTKYTSSIHNITN
-1015 LGNVTAVDVTATA
+1015 LGNVTAVEVTATA

-1067 TTNIHIVFTTTGGT
+1067 TTNIHIVFTATGGT

-1117 TTGIPEDAAFAVPS
+1117 TTGIPEDAEFAVPS
-1131 NNYVSSPGFAQIGWN
+1131 NNYISSPGFAQIGWN

-1179 VVEVDDNNNIYLD
+1179 VVEVDDDNNIYLD

-1214 ATDIFFSKY
+1214 AKDIFFSKY

-1233 ALFNGTGHDIDLRG
+1233 ALFNGTGHDIDLSG

-1260 GDRYIRLDTLLN
+1260 RDRYIRLDTLMD
-1272 PATHPGRSRILPS
+1272 PVSHPGRSTTLPT

-1296 ASSTGGC
+1296 SSSASGC
-1303 HRDNAILESA
+1303 FRDNAILESA

-1325 PYNYSADNG
+1325 PYNYDTDNG

-1362 DIIGAMDNVG
+1362 DIIGAMDDSG
-1372 HSIYPTKTPS
+1372 HSIYPTESPS
-1382 WGDGNGWNC
+1382 WGDGSGWNC

-1438 LCDEWYGLHVQKYPN
+1438 LCDEWYGKQVKKYN
-1453 GSGTGC
+1453 KESGTAC
-1459 EVYAQDNNSAADGF
+1459 EQYAKDNNSAADGF
-1473 SYVGSYDYNSNR
+1473 SYIGSYDYNEYR

-1501 ETTGFTILH
+1501 ETTGFTVLH

-1523 VEGGLAGLACDYLKI
+1523 IEGGLASLACDYLKI

-1547 VLEQLEYKVPIII
+1547 VLEQLEYKVPIIV
-1560 SGTKTTNDAIFSSE
+1560 SGEKSTNDAIFSSE

-1584 LGDATLIKAN
+1584 LGDATLTKAN
-1594 DGSSGDQPTIRD
+1594 DGSTGDQPTVHN

-1627 VQFRVQGEMVPVAKL
+1627 VQFRVQGEEVPVAKL
-1642 QGNLQTPDKKVYV
+1642 QGNLQTPDNKVYV
-1655 SRRLNNDDAYF
+1655 SRRINNDDAYF

-1681 NGDPATL
+1681 NGDAATL

-1703 NEGSTAGVP
+1703 NSGSTAGVP
-1712 GHWVDVS
+1712 GHWKDVT

-1747 SSTNVTT
+1747 GNSNVTA
-1754 AENEKIN
+1754 AENVKIN

-1771 EGSATKNNWNWNFIA
+1771 EGTATKNNWNWNFIA
-1786 QPYVCAMTPMT
+1786 QPYVCAMSPMQ
-1797 GDKITAGWLKYNKG
+1797 GDKIKAGWLKYNKG
-1811 TASDPGEWVYMDGS
+1811 TAEDPGEWVYEDGT
-1825 NEYFTIYD
+1825 NEYFTIYN
-1833 PSTKTYTQ
+1833 PSTKTYDQ
-1841 KKWNEISRLDPFV
+1841 KKWDAISQLDPFV

-1870 SHRIISAPARH
+1870 SHRIVSAPARH
-1881 LAAEAELEDE
+1881 LAAQAELETE

-1912 RIRPDFTDEYKPGYD
+1912 RIRPDFTDEYVPGYD

-1961 NTWMPVGVYIRDAG
+1961 NTWLPVGVYIRDAG

-2010 YTITTSKQ
+2010 YTITTNKQ

-2026 LNVILNRRAPQV
+2026 LNVILNRRVPQV
-2038 TTDIIDPSGAPDDM
+2038 TTDLIDPSGAPDNM

>member
-1 MKNIFLLSNPA
+1 MKNIYLLSNLT
-12 KTVVSPRTVGVSLP
+12 KTSVSRRLDAISLP
-26 SRCRVLPIL
+26 SRCRVMPIILL
-35 FVFLTLCC
+35 FLAAFSLHA
-43 SSVWGADYTQTFV
+43 WGA
-56 YSDLGSMLSGS
+56 
-67 YLDATSYWKVPET
+67 A
-80 SGNTATVAIPS
+80 ATV
-91 SYFSNQPTSN
+91 YTSN
-101 VTITLKLATFGSGT
+101 VTLSTSGGTKATLSKAKISSTTYDAIKLGSNGNAGNFYITVPASTTTLTIHVAAWSGKNSNTLTLSTSAPGVVISPSGAVTLTSNSGVSGSSTTYTITPNNTDEYKTYTLTGVTSSTSIKLACSERCLIWGV
-115 NPSSSNTT
+115 N
-123 ISAVGA
+123 A
-129 ETSSNWTG
+129 ETSG
-137 SGVSTYPSSSSYVN
+137 
-151 AVLTIS
+151 
-157 KPVSP
+157 
-162 TTLSGIN
+162 
-169 ITIGVNTGVKILRLQ
+169 
-184 SVKIEYTYSS
+184 

-211 KVSYTEGENFNPTG
+211 KVSYTEGENFDPTG
-225 LVITRTYSDESTSDW
+225 LVITRTYSDASTSDW
-240 TYAGHTSD
+240 SYAEHTSD
-248 FSFTP
+248 FTFTP
-253 SLSTALTTGNTSVTI
+253 SLTTALTTGNTSVTI
-268 TYGGKS
+268 TYGDQS
-274 TTQAITVT
+274 TSQAITVNA
-282 SGGGGGSCDYEE
+282 GGGGGGGCSYDLSTSSYAS
-294 ATSLEIGDEIWVI
+294 ATTDLVTWSSNSTATMTVGGSSTNANNYLPP
-307 DDTYSK
+307 TKTSSRFYS
-313 VMTGATAGAVTTFT
+313 GATLTITPKAGKNITSIVFTATTNSYATALACCTWTNASASAIGSTVTVTPSDGSNVISAAIDATCGFTCVEFVEGVSYDITAVSNDNTMGTVSITGSTITASPAAGYRVKDSEPYNVTSGTATVTRGTDANSNKFYVTASSDCTVRINFEALPTYKIQFFDNGVKIKEETVALGSTATPPSDPIACDGYTFVGWWTSELPTDNTTAYSWVSDFTVSGVQDYYAVFSSLSGGSNETETISIADVATANSWENATRYSPFTVGNVTITETTGKGDNAKYYSNDNSWRLYSSTTPKGTVQISVAGASVTSVTSSPNKNFTITEGVATFQ
-327 TCADNKYRFV
+327 A
-337 VEEGYNTGW
+337 
-346 FALKS
+346 S
-351 SNTSKYLAWSSST
+351 SNTQFTSFVVNYSTST
-364 TLIIAD
+364 T
-370 DIDDM
+370 
-375 GYTDW
+375 
-380 KLVEVGSGK
+380 
-389 YYLQNKASDR
+389 
-399 YILFYNNNNMRA
+399 
-411 YSSTSQATTT
+411 
-421 KPTIYKSSSC
+421 
-431 TTPTDITITSSGS
+431 
-444 ATTGTPLALTYTGG
+444 
-458 NGGTVTWSVT
+458 
-468 NGTGTASV
+468 
-476 TGSTLTPLTAGNV
+476 
-489 TVKASQGKYTSGLV
+489 
-503 TYCAVSKTQVI
+503 
-514 NISSVPIDVTLSRD
+514 
-528 GETEVITGVTV
+528 
-539 GTALDD
+539 
-545 IDGTGT
+545 
-551 QGGCAKWTFIGWS
+551 
-564 KTARTAQD
+564 
-572 NTEAMDLVTTV
+572 
-583 SDAGPYY
+583 
-590 AVYRGSKSSGSSDY
+590 
-604 KLVENDL
+604 
-611 SGGWAG
+611 
-617 DYLIAYNDATF
+617 
-628 ADGRTGGES
+628 
-637 GIGANGGS
+637 
-645 VDPTTNLSADK
+645 
-656 KTVAASW
+656 
-663 GDTYKVTL
+663 
-671 EEISTGSNTYLLKT
+671 
-685 QDNKYNYRTS
+685 
-695 NANGISDTETRA
+695 
-707 TAAGHPLTITFNSS
+707 
-721 SDIDIETHS
+721 
-730 TMFHYNPNSSGYFRF
+730 
-745 YKDGGQS
+745 
-752 DIYLY
+752 
-757 RKATTVNVYS
+757 VYS
-767 TNATCDPTWTVSFN
+767 TTATCVPKWVISFDKN
-781 GNGNTAGTAPVA
+781 GATSGKEPAVIKVA
-793 LDVIR
+793 QG
-798 TESTTLPEAGNLEKT
+798 ESTTLPGAGNLEKT
-813 HYSFLGWNT
+813 HYSFKGWNT

-874 GEKVVLPSDPTSCD
+874 GEKVVLPSEPTSCD

-925 DSRYYA
+925 DTRYYA

-938 VAGSKEYA
+938 VAGSKEYE

-956 GGYSANDGEHT
+956 GGYAANDGEHT

-976 GATFQVTWESKNVYL
+976 GATFQVTWESQNVYL
-991 NGGKAQWKA
+991 NGAKAQWKA
-1000 ATDDSYTSRIHNITD
+1000 ATDTKYTSSIHNITN
-1015 LGNVTAVDVTATA
+1015 LGNVTAVEVTATA

-1067 TTNIHIVFTTTGGT
+1067 TTNIHIVFTATGGT

-1117 TTGIPEDAAFAVPS
+1117 TTGIPEDAAFDVPS

-1179 VVEVDDNNNIYLD
+1179 VVEVDDDNNIYLD

-1214 ATDIFFSKY
+1214 AKDIFFSKY

-1233 ALFNGTGHDIDLRG
+1233 ALFNGTGHDIDLSG

-1260 GDRYIRLDTLLN
+1260 GDRYIHMDTLLN

-1285 GQELII
+1285 GKELII

-1296 ASSTGGC
+1296 TSQAGGC
-1303 HRDNAILESA
+1303 YRDNAILESA

-1325 PYNYSADNG
+1325 PYNYAADSGN
-1334 DHALCFGGR
+1334 HALCFGGR

-1362 DIIGAMDNVG
+1362 DIIGAMDDSG

-1382 WGDGNGWNC
+1382 WGDGAGWNC

-1438 LCDEWYGLHVQKYPN
+1438 LCDEWYGKHVQKYSN
-1453 GSGTGC
+1453 GTGTGC
-1459 EVYAQDNNSAADGF
+1459 EVYAKDNNSAADGF
-1473 SYVGSYDYNSNR
+1473 SYIGSYDYNEYR

-1501 ETTGFTILH
+1501 ETTGFTVLH

-1518 APEDC
+1518 APENC

-1538 TVTNSEKTQ
+1538 TVTNAEKTQ
-1547 VLEQLEYKVPIII
+1547 VLEQLEYKVPIIV
-1560 SGTKTTNDAIFSSE
+1560 SGEKSTNDAIFSSE

-1584 LGDATLIKAN
+1584 LGDATLTKAN
-1594 DGSSGDQPTIRD
+1594 DGSTGDQPTVHN
-1606 LMIYPNGTLHIPA
+1606 LVIYPNGTLHIPA

-1627 VQFRVQGEMVPVAKL
+1627 VQFRVQGEEVPVAKL
-1642 QGNLQTPDKKVYV
+1642 QGNLQTPDNKVYV
-1655 SRRLNNDDAYF
+1655 SRRINNDDAYF

-1681 NGDPATL
+1681 NGDAATL

-1703 NEGSTAGVP
+1703 NSGSTAGVP
-1712 GHWVDVS
+1712 GHWKDVT

-1747 SSTNVTT
+1747 GNSNVTE
-1754 AENEKIN
+1754 AENVKIN

-1771 EGSATKNNWNWNFIA
+1771 EGTATKNNWNWNFIA
-1786 QPYVCAMTPMT
+1786 QPYVCAMSPMQ
-1797 GDKITAGWLKYNKG
+1797 GDKIKAGWLKYNKG
-1811 TASDPGEWVYMDGS
+1811 TTEDPGEWVYEDGT
-1825 NEYFTIYD
+1825 NEYFTIYN
-1833 PSTKTYTQ
+1833 PSTKTYDQ
-1841 KKWNEISRLDPFV
+1841 KKWDAISQLDPFV

-1870 SHRIISAPARH
+1870 SHRIVSAPARH
-1881 LAAEAELEDE
+1881 LAAQAELETE

-1912 RIRPDFTDEYKPGYD
+1912 RIRPDFTDEYVPGYD

-1961 NTWMPVGVYIRDAG
+1961 NTWLPVGVYIRDAG

-2010 YTITTSKQ
+2010 YTITTNKQ

>member
-1 MKNIFLLSNPA
+1 MKNIYLLSNLT
-12 KTVVSPRTVGVSLP
+12 KTSVSRRIDSVSLP
-26 SRCRVLPIL
+26 SRCRVMPIIL
-35 FVFLTLCC
+35 VFLTAFSLHA
-43 SSVWGADYTQTFV
+43 WGA
-56 YSDLGSMLSGS
+56 
-67 YLDATSYWKVPET
+67 A
-80 SGNTATVAIPS
+80 ATV
-91 SYFSNQPTSN
+91 YTSN
-101 VTITLKLATFGSGT
+101 VTLSTSGGTKATLSKAKISSTTYDAIKLGSSGNAGNFYITVPASTTTLTIHVAAWSGKNSNTLTLSTSSPGVVISPSGAVTLTSNSGVSGSTTTYTITPNNTDEYKTYTLTGVTSSTSIKLACSERCLIWGV
-115 NPSSSNTT
+115 N
-123 ISAVGA
+123 A
-129 ETSSNWTG
+129 ETSG
-137 SGVSTYPSSSSYVN
+137 
-151 AVLTIS
+151 
-157 KPVSP
+157 
-162 TTLSGIN
+162 
-169 ITIGVNTGVKILRLQ
+169 
-184 SVKIEYTYSS
+184 

-206 KTPPT
+206 KTAPT
-211 KVSYTEGENFNPTG
+211 KVSYTEGENFDPTG
-225 LVITRTYSDESTSDW
+225 LVITRTYSDASTSDW
-240 TYAGHTSD
+240 SYAEHTSD
-248 FSFTP
+248 FTFTP
-253 SLSTALTTGNTSVTI
+253 SLATALTTGNTSVTI

-282 SGGGGGSCDYEE
+282 SGGGGGSGSCSYDLSTSSYAS
-294 ATSLEIGDEIWVI
+294 ATTDLVTWSSNSTATMTVGG
-307 DDTYSK
+307 SS
-313 VMTGATAGAVTTFT
+313 TGANNYLPPTQTSSRFYGGATLTITPKAGKNITSIVFTATTNSYATALAGCTWTNASASAIGSTVTVTPSDGSNVISAAIDATCGFTCVEFVEGVSYDITAVSNDNTMGTVSITGSTITASPAEGYRVKDSEPYNVTSGTATVTRGTDANSNKFYVTASSDCTIRINFEALPTYKIQFFDNGVKIKEETVALGSTATPPSDPIACDGYTFVGWWTSELPTDNTTAYSWVSDFTVSGVQDYYAVFSSLSGGSNETETISIADVATANSWENATRYSPFTVGDVTITETTGKGDNAKYYSNDNSWRLYSSTTPKGTVQISVAGASVTSVTSSPNKNFTITEGVATFQ
-327 TCADNKYRFV
+327 A
-337 VEEGYNTGW
+337 
-346 FALKS
+346 S
-351 SNTSKYLAWSSST
+351 SNTQFTSFVVNYSTST
-364 TLIIAD
+364 TIYSTTATCVPKWVISFDKNGA
-370 DIDDM
+370 
-375 GYTDW
+375 T
-380 KLVEVGSGK
+380 SGK
-389 YYLQNKASDR
+389 EPAVIKVA
-399 YILFYNNNNMRA
+399 
-411 YSSTSQATTT
+411 
-421 KPTIYKSSSC
+421 
-431 TTPTDITITSSGS
+431 
-444 ATTGTPLALTYTGG
+444 
-458 NGGTVTWSVT
+458 
-468 NGTGTASV
+468 
-476 TGSTLTPLTAGNV
+476 
-489 TVKASQGKYTSGLV
+489 QG
-503 TYCAVSKTQVI
+503 
-514 NISSVPIDVTLSRD
+514 
-528 GETEVITGVTV
+528 
-539 GTALDD
+539 
-545 IDGTGT
+545 
-551 QGGCAKWTFIGWS
+551 
-564 KTARTAQD
+564 
-572 NTEAMDLVTTV
+572 
-583 SDAGPYY
+583 
-590 AVYRGSKSSGSSDY
+590 
-604 KLVENDL
+604 
-611 SGGWAG
+611 
-617 DYLIAYNDATF
+617 
-628 ADGRTGGES
+628 
-637 GIGANGGS
+637 
-645 VDPTTNLSADK
+645 
-656 KTVAASW
+656 
-663 GDTYKVTL
+663 
-671 EEISTGSNTYLLKT
+671 
-685 QDNKYNYRTS
+685 
-695 NANGISDTETRA
+695 
-707 TAAGHPLTITFNSS
+707 
-721 SDIDIETHS
+721 
-730 TMFHYNPNSSGYFRF
+730 
-745 YKDGGQS
+745 
-752 DIYLY
+752 
-757 RKATTVNVYS
+757 
-767 TNATCDPTWTVSFN
+767 
-781 GNGNTAGTAPVA
+781 
-793 LDVIR
+793 
-798 TESTTLPEAGNLEKT
+798 ESTTLPGAGNLEKT
-813 HYSFLGWNT
+813 RYSFKGWNT

-925 DSRYYA
+925 DTRYYA

-938 VAGSKEYA
+938 VAGSKEYE

-956 GGYSANDGEHT
+956 GGYAANDGEHT

-976 GATFQVTWESKNVYL
+976 GATFQVTWESQNVYL
-991 NGGKAQWKA
+991 NRAKAQWKA
-1000 ATDDSYTSRIHNITD
+1000 ATDTKYTSSIHNITN
-1015 LGNVTAVDVTATA
+1015 LGNVTAVEVTATA

-1067 TTNIHIVFTTTGGT
+1067 TTNIHIVFTATGGT

-1117 TTGIPEDAAFAVPS
+1117 TTGIPEDAEFAVPS
-1131 NNYVSSPGFAQIGWN
+1131 NNYISSPGFAQIGWN

-1179 VVEVDDNNNIYLD
+1179 VVEVDDDNNIYLD

-1214 ATDIFFSKY
+1214 AKDIFFSKY

-1233 ALFNGTGHDIDLRG
+1233 ALFNGTGHDIDLSG

-1260 GDRYIRLDTLLN
+1260 RDRYIRLDTLMD
-1272 PATHPGRSRILPS
+1272 PVSHPGRSTTLPT

-1296 ASSTGGC
+1296 SSSASGC
-1303 HRDNAILESA
+1303 FRDNAILESA

-1325 PYNYSADNG
+1325 PYNYDTDNG

-1362 DIIGAMDNVG
+1362 DIIGAMDDSG
-1372 HSIYPTKTPS
+1372 HSIYPTESPS
-1382 WGDGNGWNC
+1382 WGDGSGWNC

-1438 LCDEWYGLHVQKYPN
+1438 LCDEWYGKQVKKYN
-1453 GSGTGC
+1453 KESGTAC
-1459 EVYAQDNNSAADGF
+1459 EQYAKDNNSAADGF
-1473 SYVGSYDYNSNR
+1473 SYIGSYDYNEYR

-1501 ETTGFTILH
+1501 ETTGFTVLH

-1523 VEGGLAGLACDYLKI
+1523 IEGGLASLACDYLKI

-1547 VLEQLEYKVPIII
+1547 VLEQLEYKVPIIV
-1560 SGTKTTNDAIFSSE
+1560 SGEKSTNDAIFSSE

-1584 LGDATLIKAN
+1584 LGDATLTKAN
-1594 DGSSGDQPTIRD
+1594 DGSTGDQPTVHN

-1627 VQFRVQGEMVPVAKL
+1627 VQFRVQGEEVPVAKL
-1642 QGNLQTPDKKVYV
+1642 QGNLQTPDNKVYV
-1655 SRRLNNDDAYF
+1655 SRRINNDDAYF

-1681 NGDPATL
+1681 NGDAATL

-1703 NEGSTAGVP
+1703 NSGSTAGVP
-1712 GHWVDVS
+1712 GHWKDVT

-1747 SSTNVTT
+1747 GNSNVTA
-1754 AENEKIN
+1754 AENVKIN

-1771 EGSATKNNWNWNFIA
+1771 EGTATKNNWNWNFIA
-1786 QPYVCAMTPMT
+1786 QPYVCAMSPMQ
-1797 GDKITAGWLKYNKG
+1797 GDKIKAGWLKYNKG
-1811 TASDPGEWVYMDGS
+1811 TAEDPGEWVYEDGT
-1825 NEYFTIYD
+1825 NEYFTIYN
-1833 PSTKTYTQ
+1833 PSTKTYDQ
-1841 KKWNEISRLDPFV
+1841 KKWDAISQLDPFV

-1870 SHRIISAPARH
+1870 NHRIVSAPARH
-1881 LAAEAELEDE
+1881 LAAQAELETE

-1912 RIRPDFTDEYKPGYD
+1912 RIRPDFTDEYVPGYD

-1961 NTWMPVGVYIRDAG
+1961 NTWLPVGVYIRDAG

-2010 YTITTSKQ
+2010 YTITTNKQ

-2026 LNVILNRRAPQV
+2026 LNVILNRRVPQV
-2038 TTDIIDPSGAPDDM
+2038 TTDLIDPSGAPDNM

>member
-1 MKNIFLLSNPA
+1 MKNIYLLSNQT
-12 KTVVSPRTVGVSLP
+12 KTSVSRRLDAISLP
-26 SRCRVLPIL
+26 SRCRVMPIIL
-35 FVFLTLCC
+35 LFLTAFSLHA
-43 SSVWGADYTQTFV
+43 WGATAVYTFNT
-56 YSDLGSMLSGS
+56 DAGIAALSI
-67 YLDATSYWKVPET
+67 K
-80 SGNTATVAIPS
+80 
-91 SYFSNQPTSN
+91 
-101 VTITLKLATFGSGT
+101 K
-115 NPSSSNTT
+115 PSSSAGTSLEGPYVVGE
-123 ISAVGA
+123 ISMAVTHGSTDTRVYNSSGKLDLRIYKSGGSLTFSCTSGYKITSIVLAGNAVGSFTYDGSDGA
-129 ETSSNWTG
+129 FSSGTWTAG
-137 SGVSTYPSSSSYVN
+137 SGKTATSVE
-151 AVLTIS
+151 LTA
-157 KPVSP
+157 
-162 TTLSGIN
+162 T
-169 ITIGVNTGVKILRLQ
+169 NTGKINTITV
-184 SVKIEYTYSS
+184 SYESTG

-211 KVSYTEGENFNPTG
+211 KVSYTEGENFDPTG
-225 LVITRTYSDESTSDW
+225 LVITRTYSDASTSDW
-240 TYAGHTSD
+240 SYAEHTSD
-248 FSFTP
+248 FTFTP

-282 SGGGGGSCDYEE
+282 SGGGGGSGSCSYDLSTSSYAS
-294 ATSLEIGDEIWVI
+294 ATTDLVTWSSNSTATMTVGGSSTNANNYLPPTQTSSRFYSGATLTITPKAGKNITSIVFTAKTNNYATALAGCTWTNASASAIGSTVTVTPSDGSNVI
-307 DDTYSK
+307 STAINATCGFTCVEFVEGVSYDITAVSNDNTMGTVSITGSTITASPAAGYRVKDSEPYNVTSGTAK
-313 VMTGATAGAVTTFT
+313 VTRGTGANSNKFYVTASSDCTIRINFEALPTYKIQFFDNGVKIKEETVALGSTATPPSDPIACDGYTFVGWWTSELPTDNTTAYSWVSDFTVSGVQDYYAVFSSLSGGSNETETISIADVATANSWKNATRYSPFTVGDVTITETTGKGDNAKYYNNDNSWRLYSSTTPKGTVQISVAGASVTSVTSSPNKNFTITEGVATFQ
-327 TCADNKYRFV
+327 A
-337 VEEGYNTGW
+337 
-346 FALKS
+346 S
-351 SNTSKYLAWSSST
+351 SNTQFTSFVVNYSTST
-364 TLIIAD
+364 T
-370 DIDDM
+370 
-375 GYTDW
+375 
-380 KLVEVGSGK
+380 
-389 YYLQNKASDR
+389 
-399 YILFYNNNNMRA
+399 
-411 YSSTSQATTT
+411 
-421 KPTIYKSSSC
+421 
-431 TTPTDITITSSGS
+431 
-444 ATTGTPLALTYTGG
+444 
-458 NGGTVTWSVT
+458 
-468 NGTGTASV
+468 
-476 TGSTLTPLTAGNV
+476 
-489 TVKASQGKYTSGLV
+489 
-503 TYCAVSKTQVI
+503 
-514 NISSVPIDVTLSRD
+514 
-528 GETEVITGVTV
+528 
-539 GTALDD
+539 
-545 IDGTGT
+545 
-551 QGGCAKWTFIGWS
+551 
-564 KTARTAQD
+564 
-572 NTEAMDLVTTV
+572 
-583 SDAGPYY
+583 
-590 AVYRGSKSSGSSDY
+590 
-604 KLVENDL
+604 
-611 SGGWAG
+611 
-617 DYLIAYNDATF
+617 
-628 ADGRTGGES
+628 
-637 GIGANGGS
+637 
-645 VDPTTNLSADK
+645 
-656 KTVAASW
+656 
-663 GDTYKVTL
+663 
-671 EEISTGSNTYLLKT
+671 
-685 QDNKYNYRTS
+685 
-695 NANGISDTETRA
+695 
-707 TAAGHPLTITFNSS
+707 
-721 SDIDIETHS
+721 
-730 TMFHYNPNSSGYFRF
+730 
-745 YKDGGQS
+745 
-752 DIYLY
+752 
-757 RKATTVNVYS
+757 VYS
-767 TNATCDPTWTVSFN
+767 TTATCVPKWVISFDKN
-781 GNGNTAGTAPVA
+781 GATSGKEPAVIKVA
-793 LDVIR
+793 QG
-798 TESTTLPEAGNLEKT
+798 ESTTLPGAGNLEKT
-813 HYSFLGWNT
+813 HYSFKGWNT

-874 GEKVVLPSDPTSCD
+874 GEKVVLPPDPTSCD

-925 DSRYYA
+925 DTRYYA

-938 VAGSKEYA
+938 VAGSKEYE

-956 GGYSANDGEHT
+956 GGYAANDGEHT

-976 GATFQVTWESKNVYL
+976 GATFQVTWESQNVYL
-991 NGGKAQWKA
+991 NRAKAQWKA
-1000 ATDDSYTSRIHNITD
+1000 ATDTKYTSSIHNITN
-1015 LGNVTAVDVTATA
+1015 LGNVTAVEVTATV

-1067 TTNIHIVFTTTGGT
+1067 TTNIHIVFTATGGT

-1117 TTGIPEDAAFAVPS
+1117 TTGIPEDAEFAVPS
-1131 NNYVSSPGFAQIGWN
+1131 NNYISSPGFAQIGWN

-1179 VVEVDDNNNIYLD
+1179 VVEVDDDNNIYLD

-1214 ATDIFFSKY
+1214 AKDIFFSKY

-1233 ALFNGTGHDIDLRG
+1233 ALFNGTGHDIDLSG
-1247 LRIHIPYGSSAPY
+1247 LRIHIPYVSSAPY
-1260 GDRYIRLDTLLN
+1260 GDRYIRLDTLMD
-1272 PATHPGRSRILPS
+1272 PVSHPGRSTTLPT

-1296 ASSTGGC
+1296 SSSASGC
-1303 HRDNAILESA
+1303 YRDNAILESA

-1325 PYNYSADNG
+1325 PYNYDADNG

-1362 DIIGAMDNVG
+1362 DIIGAMDDSG
-1372 HSIYPTKTPS
+1372 HSIYPTESPS
-1382 WGDGNGWNC
+1382 WGDGSGWNC

-1438 LCDEWYGLHVQKYPN
+1438 LCDEWYGKQVKKYN
-1453 GSGTGC
+1453 KESGTAC
-1459 EVYAQDNNSAADGF
+1459 EQYAKDNNSAADGF
-1473 SYVGSYDYNSNR
+1473 SYIGSYDYNEYR

-1501 ETTGFTILH
+1501 ETTGFTVLH

-1523 VEGGLAGLACDYLKI
+1523 IEGGLASLACDYLKI

-1547 VLEQLEYKVPIII
+1547 VLEQLEYKVPIIV
-1560 SGTKTTNDAIFSSE
+1560 SGEKSTNDAIFSSE

-1584 LGDATLIKAN
+1584 LGDATLTKAN
-1594 DGSSGDQPTIRD
+1594 DGSTGDQPTVHN

-1627 VQFRVQGEMVPVAKL
+1627 VQFRVQGEEVPVAKL
-1642 QGNLQTPDKKVYV
+1642 QGNLQTPDNKVYV
-1655 SRRLNNDDAYF
+1655 SRRINNDDAYF

-1681 NGDPATL
+1681 NGDAATL

-1703 NEGSTAGVP
+1703 NSGSTAGVP
-1712 GHWVDVS
+1712 GHWKDVT

-1747 SSTNVTT
+1747 GNSNVTA
-1754 AENEKIN
+1754 AENVKIN

-1771 EGSATKNNWNWNFIA
+1771 EGTATKNNWNWNFIA
-1786 QPYVCAMTPMT
+1786 QPYVCAMSPMQ
-1797 GDKITAGWLKYNKG
+1797 GDKIKAGWLKYNKG
-1811 TASDPGEWVYMDGS
+1811 TTEDPGEWVYEDGT
-1825 NEYFTIYD
+1825 NEYFTIYN
-1833 PSTKTYTQ
+1833 PSTKTYDQ
-1841 KKWNEISRLDPFV
+1841 KKWDAISQLDPFV

-1870 SHRIISAPARH
+1870 SHRIVSAPARH
-1881 LAAEAELEDE
+1881 LAAQAELETE

-1912 RIRPDFTDEYKPGYD
+1912 RIRPDFTDEYVPGYD

-1961 NTWMPVGVYIRDAG
+1961 NTWLPVGVYIRDAG

-2010 YTITTSKQ
+2010 YTITTNKQ

-2026 LNVILNRRAPQV
+2026 LNVILNRRVPQV
-2038 TTDIIDPSGAPDDM
+2038 TTDLIDPSGAPDNM

>member
-1 MKNIFLLSNPA
+1 MKNIYLLSNLT
-12 KTVVSPRTVGVSLP
+12 KTSVSRRIDSVSLP
-26 SRCRVLPIL
+26 SRCRVMPIIL
-35 FVFLTLCC
+35 LFLTAFSLHA
-43 SSVWGADYTQTFV
+43 WGATVTETKNLE
-56 YSDLGSMLSGS
+56 SAATSGS
-67 YLDATSYWKVPET
+67 IDSHVSYSSAKGNGTAAPASNADGLRIYKPASGYSEGGYITVTAASGYEITSITFTNSKDKASAYKYSIDGGSLSASTNIATKASFTYNST
-80 SGNTATVAIPS
+80 
-91 SYFSNQPTSN
+91 
-101 VTITLKLATFGSGT
+101 TF
-115 NPSSSNTT
+115 TT
-123 ISAVGA
+123 ISFYN
-129 ETSSNWTG
+129 SG
-137 SGVSTYPSSSSYVN
+137 SER
-151 AVLTIS
+151 LTIAS
-157 KPVSP
+157 ISVTYQS
-162 TTLSGIN
+162 
-169 ITIGVNTGVKILRLQ
+169 TG
-184 SVKIEYTYSS
+184 

-211 KVSYTEGENFNPTG
+211 KVSYTEGENFDPTG
-225 LVITRTYSDESTSDW
+225 LVITRTYSDASTSDW
-240 TYAGHTSD
+240 SYAEHTSD
-248 FSFTP
+248 FTFTP
-253 SLSTALTTGNTSVTI
+253 SLTTALTTGNTSVTI
-268 TYGGKS
+268 TYGDKS

-282 SGGGGGSCDYEE
+282 SGGGGGSGSCSYDLSTSSYAS
-294 ATSLEIGDEIWVI
+294 ATTDLVTWSSNSTATMTVGGSRTAANNYLPP
-307 DDTYSK
+307 TQTSSRFYS
-313 VMTGATAGAVTTFT
+313 GATLTITPKAGKNITSIVFTAKTNNYATALAGCTWTNASASAIGSTVTVTPSDGSNVISAAINATCGFTCVEFVEGVSYDITAVSNDNTMGTVSITGSTITASPAEGYRVKDSEPYNVTSGTATVTRGTDANSNKFYVTASSNCTVRINFEALPTYKIQFFDNGVKIKEETVALGSTATPPSDPIACDGYTFVGWWTSELPTDNTTAYSWVSDFTVSGVQDYYAVFSSLSGGSNETETISIADVATANSWKNATRYSPFTVGDVTITETTGKGDNAKYYNNDNSWRLYSSTTPKGTVQISVAGASVTSVTSSPNKNFTITEGVATFQ
-327 TCADNKYRFV
+327 A
-337 VEEGYNTGW
+337 
-346 FALKS
+346 S
-351 SNTSKYLAWSSST
+351 SNTQFTSFVVNYSTST
-364 TLIIAD
+364 T
-370 DIDDM
+370 
-375 GYTDW
+375 
-380 KLVEVGSGK
+380 
-389 YYLQNKASDR
+389 
-399 YILFYNNNNMRA
+399 
-411 YSSTSQATTT
+411 
-421 KPTIYKSSSC
+421 
-431 TTPTDITITSSGS
+431 
-444 ATTGTPLALTYTGG
+444 
-458 NGGTVTWSVT
+458 
-468 NGTGTASV
+468 
-476 TGSTLTPLTAGNV
+476 
-489 TVKASQGKYTSGLV
+489 
-503 TYCAVSKTQVI
+503 
-514 NISSVPIDVTLSRD
+514 
-528 GETEVITGVTV
+528 
-539 GTALDD
+539 
-545 IDGTGT
+545 
-551 QGGCAKWTFIGWS
+551 
-564 KTARTAQD
+564 
-572 NTEAMDLVTTV
+572 
-583 SDAGPYY
+583 
-590 AVYRGSKSSGSSDY
+590 
-604 KLVENDL
+604 
-611 SGGWAG
+611 
-617 DYLIAYNDATF
+617 
-628 ADGRTGGES
+628 
-637 GIGANGGS
+637 
-645 VDPTTNLSADK
+645 
-656 KTVAASW
+656 
-663 GDTYKVTL
+663 
-671 EEISTGSNTYLLKT
+671 
-685 QDNKYNYRTS
+685 
-695 NANGISDTETRA
+695 
-707 TAAGHPLTITFNSS
+707 
-721 SDIDIETHS
+721 
-730 TMFHYNPNSSGYFRF
+730 
-745 YKDGGQS
+745 
-752 DIYLY
+752 
-757 RKATTVNVYS
+757 VYS
-767 TNATCDPTWTVSFN
+767 TTATCVPKWVISFDKN
-781 GNGNTAGTAPVA
+781 GATSGKEPAVIKVA
-793 LDVIR
+793 QG
-798 TESTTLPEAGNLEKT
+798 ESTTLPGAGNLEKT
-813 HYSFLGWNT
+813 HYSFKGWNT

-874 GEKVVLPSDPTSCD
+874 GEKVVLPFDPTSCD

-925 DSRYYA
+925 DTRYYA

-938 VAGSKEYA
+938 VAGSKEYE

-956 GGYSANDGEHT
+956 GGYAANDGEHT

-976 GATFQVTWESKNVYL
+976 GATFQVTWESQNVYL
-991 NGGKAQWKA
+991 NRAKAQWKA
-1000 ATDDSYTSRIHNITD
+1000 ATDTKYTSSIHNITN
-1015 LGNVTAVDVTATA
+1015 LGNVTAVEVTATA

-1067 TTNIHIVFTTTGGT
+1067 TTNIHIVFTATGGT

-1117 TTGIPEDAAFAVPS
+1117 TTGIPEDAEFAVPS
-1131 NNYVSSPGFAQIGWN
+1131 NNYISSPGFAQIGWN

-1179 VVEVDDNNNIYLD
+1179 VVEVDDDNNIYLD

-1214 ATDIFFSKY
+1214 AKDIFFSKY

-1233 ALFNGTGHDIDLRG
+1233 ALFNGTGHDIDLSG

-1260 GDRYIRLDTLLN
+1260 RDRYIRLDTLMD
-1272 PATHPGRSRILPS
+1272 PVSHPGRSTTLPT

-1296 ASSTGGC
+1296 SSSASGC
-1303 HRDNAILESA
+1303 YRDNAILESA

-1325 PYNYSADNG
+1325 PYNYDTDNG

-1362 DIIGAMDNVG
+1362 DIIGAMDDSG
-1372 HSIYPTKTPS
+1372 HSIYPTESPS
-1382 WGDGNGWNC
+1382 WGDGSGWNC

-1438 LCDEWYGLHVQKYPN
+1438 LCDEWYGKQVKKYN
-1453 GSGTGC
+1453 KESGTAC
-1459 EVYAQDNNSAADGF
+1459 EQYAKDNNSAADGF
-1473 SYVGSYDYNSNR
+1473 SYIGSYDYNEYR

-1501 ETTGFTILH
+1501 ETTGFTVLH

-1523 VEGGLAGLACDYLKI
+1523 IEGGLASLACDYLKI

-1547 VLEQLEYKVPIII
+1547 VLEQLEYKVPIIV
-1560 SGTKTTNDAIFSSE
+1560 SGEKSTNDAIFSSE

-1584 LGDATLIKAN
+1584 LGDATLTKAN
-1594 DGSSGDQPTIRD
+1594 DGSTGDQPTVHN

-1627 VQFRVQGEMVPVAKL
+1627 VQFRVQGEEVPVAKL
-1642 QGNLQTPDKKVYV
+1642 QGNLQTPDNKVYV
-1655 SRRLNNDDAYF
+1655 SRRINNDDAYF

-1681 NGDPATL
+1681 NGDAATL

-1703 NEGSTAGVP
+1703 NSGSTAGVP
-1712 GHWVDVS
+1712 GHWKDVT

-1747 SSTNVTT
+1747 GNSNVTA
-1754 AENEKIN
+1754 AENVKIN

-1771 EGSATKNNWNWNFIA
+1771 EGTATKNNWNWNFIA
-1786 QPYVCAMTPMT
+1786 QPYVCAMSPMQ
-1797 GDKITAGWLKYNKG
+1797 GDKIKAGWLKYNKG
-1811 TASDPGEWVYMDGS
+1811 TAEDPGEWVYEDGT
-1825 NEYFTIYD
+1825 NEYFTIYN
-1833 PSTKTYTQ
+1833 PSTKTYDQ
-1841 KKWNEISRLDPFV
+1841 KKWDAISQLDPFV

-1870 SHRIISAPARH
+1870 SHRIVSAPARH
-1881 LAAEAELEDE
+1881 LAAQAELETE

-1912 RIRPDFTDEYKPGYD
+1912 RIRPDFTDEYVPGYD

-1961 NTWMPVGVYIRDAG
+1961 NTWLPVGVYIRDAG

-2010 YTITTSKQ
+2010 YTITTNKQ

-2026 LNVILNRRAPQV
+2026 LNVILNRRVPQV
-2038 TTDIIDPSGAPDDM
+2038 TTDLIDPSGAPDNM

>member
-1 MKNIFLLSNPA
+1 MKNIYLLSNQT
-12 KTVVSPRTVGVSLP
+12 KTSVSRRLDAISLP
-26 SRCRVLPIL
+26 SRCRVIPIIL
-35 FVFLTLCC
+35 LFLTAFCLHA
-43 SSVWGADYTQTFV
+43 WGA
-56 YSDLGSMLSGS
+56 
-67 YLDATSYWKVPET
+67 A
-80 SGNTATVAIPS
+80 ATV
-91 SYFSNQPTSN
+91 YTSN
-101 VTITLKLATFGSGT
+101 VTLSTSGGTKATLSNAKISSTTYDAIKLGSSGNAGNFYITVPASTTTLTIHVAAWSGKKSNTLTLSTSAPGVVISPSGAVTLTSNSGVSGSSTTYTITPNNTDEYKTYTLTGVTSSTSIKLACSERCLIWGV
-115 NPSSSNTT
+115 N
-123 ISAVGA
+123 A
-129 ETSSNWTG
+129 ETSG
-137 SGVSTYPSSSSYVN
+137 
-151 AVLTIS
+151 
-157 KPVSP
+157 
-162 TTLSGIN
+162 
-169 ITIGVNTGVKILRLQ
+169 
-184 SVKIEYTYSS
+184 
-194 GGGDPTLSSIAV
+194 GGGDPALSSIAV

-211 KVSYTEGENFNPTG
+211 KVSYTEGENFDPTG
-225 LVITRTYSDESTSDW
+225 LVITRTYSDASTSDW
-240 TYAGHTSD
+240 SYAEHTSD
-248 FSFTP
+248 FTFTP

-274 TTQAITVT
+274 TTQAITVNA
-282 SGGGGGSCDYEE
+282 GGGGGGGCSYDLSTSSYAS
-294 ATSLEIGDEIWVI
+294 ATKDLVTWSSNSTATMTVGGSRTAANNYLPPTQTSSRFYSGATLTITPKAGKNITSIVFTAKTNNYATALAGCTWTNASASAIGSTVTVTPSDGSNVI
-307 DDTYSK
+307 SAAINATCGFTCVEFVEGVSHDITAVSNDNTMGTVSNTGSTITASPAAGYRVKDSEPYN
-313 VMTGATAGAVTTFT
+313 VTSGTATVTRGTGANSNKFYVTASSDCTIRINFEALPTYKIQFFDNGVKIKEETVALGSTATPPSDPIACDGYTFVGWWTSELPTDNTTAYSWVSDFTVSGVQDYYAVFSSLSGGSNETETISIADVATANSWENATRYSPFTVGDVTITETTGKGNNAKYYSNDNSWRLYSSTTPKGTVQISVAGASVTSVTSSPNKNFTIAEGVATFQ
-327 TCADNKYRFV
+327 A
-337 VEEGYNTGW
+337 
-346 FALKS
+346 S
-351 SNTSKYLAWSSST
+351 SNTQFTSFVVNYSTST
-364 TLIIAD
+364 T
-370 DIDDM
+370 
-375 GYTDW
+375 
-380 KLVEVGSGK
+380 
-389 YYLQNKASDR
+389 
-399 YILFYNNNNMRA
+399 
-411 YSSTSQATTT
+411 
-421 KPTIYKSSSC
+421 
-431 TTPTDITITSSGS
+431 
-444 ATTGTPLALTYTGG
+444 
-458 NGGTVTWSVT
+458 
-468 NGTGTASV
+468 
-476 TGSTLTPLTAGNV
+476 
-489 TVKASQGKYTSGLV
+489 
-503 TYCAVSKTQVI
+503 
-514 NISSVPIDVTLSRD
+514 
-528 GETEVITGVTV
+528 
-539 GTALDD
+539 
-545 IDGTGT
+545 
-551 QGGCAKWTFIGWS
+551 
-564 KTARTAQD
+564 
-572 NTEAMDLVTTV
+572 
-583 SDAGPYY
+583 
-590 AVYRGSKSSGSSDY
+590 
-604 KLVENDL
+604 
-611 SGGWAG
+611 
-617 DYLIAYNDATF
+617 
-628 ADGRTGGES
+628 
-637 GIGANGGS
+637 
-645 VDPTTNLSADK
+645 
-656 KTVAASW
+656 
-663 GDTYKVTL
+663 
-671 EEISTGSNTYLLKT
+671 
-685 QDNKYNYRTS
+685 
-695 NANGISDTETRA
+695 
-707 TAAGHPLTITFNSS
+707 
-721 SDIDIETHS
+721 
-730 TMFHYNPNSSGYFRF
+730 
-745 YKDGGQS
+745 
-752 DIYLY
+752 
-757 RKATTVNVYS
+757 VYS
-767 TNATCDPTWTVSFN
+767 TTATCVPKWVISFDKN
-781 GNGNTAGTAPVA
+781 GATSGKEPAVIKVA
-793 LDVIR
+793 QG
-798 TESTTLPEAGNLEKT
+798 ESTTLPGAGNLEKT
-813 HYSFLGWNT
+813 HYSFKGWNT

-831 TAGASFTPTADITLY
+831 TSGASFTPTADITLY

-925 DSRYYA
+925 DTRYYA

-938 VAGSKEYA
+938 VAGSKEYE

-956 GGYSANDGEHT
+956 GGYAANDGEHT

-976 GATFQVTWESKNVYL
+976 GATFQVTWESQNIYL
-991 NGGKAQWKA
+991 NGAKAQWKA
-1000 ATDDSYTSRIHNITD
+1000 ATDTKYTSSIHNITN
-1015 LGNVTAVDVTATA
+1015 LGNVKAVEVTATV

-1067 TTNIHIVFTTTGGT
+1067 TTNIHIVFTATGGT

-1117 TTGIPEDAAFAVPS
+1117 TAGIPEDAEFAVPS
-1131 NNYVSSPGFAQIGWN
+1131 NNYISSPGFAQIGWN

-1179 VVEVDDNNNIYLD
+1179 VVEVDDDNNIYLD

-1214 ATDIFFSKY
+1214 AKDIFFSKY

-1233 ALFNGTGHDIDLRG
+1233 ALFNGTGHDIDLSG

-1260 GDRYIRLDTLLN
+1260 GDRYIRLDTLMD
-1272 PATHPGRSRILPS
+1272 PVSHPGRSTTLPT

-1296 ASSTGGC
+1296 SSSASGC
-1303 HRDNAILESA
+1303 FRDNAILESA

-1325 PYNYSADNG
+1325 PYNYDTDHG

-1362 DIIGAMDNVG
+1362 DIIGAMDDSG
-1372 HSIYPTKTPS
+1372 HSIYPTESPS
-1382 WGDGNGWNC
+1382 WGDGSGWNC

-1438 LCDEWYGLHVQKYPN
+1438 LCDEWYGKQVKKYN
-1453 GSGTGC
+1453 KESGTAC
-1459 EVYAQDNNSAADGF
+1459 EQYAKDNNSAADGF
-1473 SYVGSYDYNSNR
+1473 SYIGSYDYNEYR

-1501 ETTGFTILH
+1501 ETTGFTVLH

-1523 VEGGLAGLACDYLKI
+1523 IEGGLASLACDYLKI

-1547 VLEQLEYKVPIII
+1547 VLEQLEYKVPIIV
-1560 SGTKTTNDAIFSSE
+1560 SGEKSTNDAIFSSE

-1584 LGDATLIKAN
+1584 LGDATLTKAN
-1594 DGSSGDQPTIRD
+1594 DGSTGDQPTVHN

-1627 VQFRVQGEMVPVAKL
+1627 VQFRVQGEEVPVAKL
-1642 QGNLQTPDKKVYV
+1642 QGNLQTPDNKVYV
-1655 SRRLNNDDAYF
+1655 SRRINNDDAYF

-1681 NGDPATL
+1681 NGDAATL

-1703 NEGSTAGVP
+1703 NSGSTAGVP
-1712 GHWVDVS
+1712 GHWKDVT

-1747 SSTNVTT
+1747 GNSNVTA
-1754 AENEKIN
+1754 AENVKIN

-1771 EGSATKNNWNWNFIA
+1771 EGTATKNNWNWNFIA
-1786 QPYVCAMTPMT
+1786 QPYVCAMSPMQ
-1797 GDKITAGWLKYNKG
+1797 GDKIKAGWLKYNKG
-1811 TASDPGEWVYMDGS
+1811 TTEDPGEWVYEDGT
-1825 NEYFTIYD
+1825 NEYFTIYN
-1833 PSTKTYTQ
+1833 PSTKTYDQ
-1841 KKWNEISRLDPFV
+1841 KKWDAISQLDPFV

-1870 SHRIISAPARH
+1870 SHRIVSAPARH
-1881 LAAEAELEDE
+1881 LAAQAELETE

-1912 RIRPDFTDEYKPGYD
+1912 RIRPDFTDEYVPGYD

-1947 FSLAFQAVSDSVAK
+1947 FSLAFQAVSDSIAK
-1961 NTWMPVGVYIRDAG
+1961 NTWLPVGVYIRDAG

-2010 YTITTSKQ
+2010 YTITTNKQ

-2026 LNVILNRRAPQV
+2026 LNVILNRRVPQV
-2038 TTDIIDPSGAPDDM
+2038 TTDLIDPSGAPDNM

>member
-1 MKNIFLLSNPA
+1 MKNIYLLSNQT
-12 KTVVSPRTVGVSLP
+12 KTSVSRRLDAISLP
-26 SRCRVLPIL
+26 SRCRVMPIIL
-35 FVFLTLCC
+35 LFLTAFSLHA
-43 SSVWGADYTQTFV
+43 WGADTWNKVTSAPADWSGEYLLV
-56 YSDLGSMLSGS
+56 YESSSTAGVAWTGVDAANCNVAVTISSGVIATKPSSAVSITIAAMTGGYSIMVNGGTNDGKYIKGASGS
-67 YLDATSYWKVPET
+67 
-80 SGNTATVAIPS
+80 NTLGFDNSA
-91 SYFSNQPTSN
+91 QPN
-101 VTITLKLATFGSGT
+101 EITYENS
-115 NPSSSNTT
+115 
-123 ISAVGA
+123 
-129 ETSSNWTG
+129 
-137 SGVSTYPSSSSYVN
+137 
-151 AVLTIS
+151 
-157 KPVSP
+157 
-162 TTLSGIN
+162 
-169 ITIGVNTGVKILRLQ
+169 
-184 SVKIEYTYSS
+184 SVKI
-194 GGGDPTLSSIAV
+194 
-206 KTPPT
+206 
-211 KVSYTEGENFNPTG
+211 
-225 LVITRTYSDESTSDW
+225 TS
-240 TYAGHTSD
+240 
-248 FSFTP
+248 
-253 SLSTALTTGNTSVTI
+253 NTSVMRYNSATGNLRFR
-268 TYGGKS
+268 YFKS
-274 TTQAITVT
+274 TSYSSQKVVQLYKKTS
-282 SGGGGGSCDYEE
+282 SGGGGGAVDPTITFNNGSYTIGGADLDLTTLF
-294 ATSLEIGDEIWVI
+294 TSNSSGAV
-307 DDTYSK
+307 TYS
-313 VMTGATAGAVTTFT
+313 VSNANGTGATV
-327 TCADNKYRFV
+327 
-337 VEEGYNTGW
+337 
-346 FALKS
+346 
-351 SNTSKYLAWSSST
+351 
-364 TLIIAD
+364 
-370 DIDDM
+370 
-375 GYTDW
+375 
-380 KLVEVGSGK
+380 
-389 YYLQNKASDR
+389 
-399 YILFYNNNNMRA
+399 
-411 YSSTSQATTT
+411 STSG
-421 KPTIYKSSSC
+421 
-431 TTPTDITITSSGS
+431 TDFS
-444 ATTGTPLALTYTGG
+444 ATTAGTCTVQASQAASGSYNAKTVTATITINAGGGGG
-458 NGGTVTWSVT
+458 NCSVFHETWDNCAGSGGNDGVWSGSVAQATVKEDNSGWSYSSKGGGDACLKVGSSKTAGTATSPSFSVT
-468 NGTGTASV
+468 NGTAYTLNIKAAPWETTA
-476 TGSTLTPLTAGNV
+476 STLTVELTGAKFSDN
-489 TVKASQGKYTSGLV
+489 TT
-503 TYCAVSKTQVI
+503 SKTTSDMSTQEWNTFPFDIIATSSSMSIEFSASKNRFFLDEVCVDLAGPTYTVTATVDDPAHGSVSVSGNTITVTPNAGYQVKD
-514 NISSVPIDVTLSRD
+514 SEPYT
-528 GETEVITGVTV
+528 VTV
-539 GTALDD
+539 GTATVTRGTDANSNKFYVTASSDCTVRINFEALPTYKIQFFDNGVKIKEETVALGSTATPPSD
-545 IDGTGT
+545 PIACDGYTFVGW
-551 QGGCAKWTFIGWS
+551 WTS
-564 KTARTAQD
+564 ELPTD
-572 NTEAMDLVTTV
+572 NTTAYSWVSDFTV
-583 SDAGPYY
+583 SGVQDYY
-590 AVYRGSKSSGSSDY
+590 AVFSS
-604 KLVENDL
+604 L
-611 SGGWAG
+611 SGGSNETETISIADVATANSWENATRYSPFTVGDVTITETTGKGDNAKYYSNNNSWRLYSSTTPKGTVQISVAG
-617 DYLIAYNDATF
+617 ASVTSVTSSPNKNFTITEGVATF
-628 ADGRTGGES
+628 Q
-637 GIGANGGS
+637 
-645 VDPTTNLSADK
+645 
-656 KTVAASW
+656 AS
-663 GDTYKVTL
+663 
-671 EEISTGSNTYLLKT
+671 SNTQFT
-685 QDNKYNYRTS
+685 SFVVNYSTS
-695 NANGISDTETRA
+695 
-707 TAAGHPLTITFNSS
+707 
-721 SDIDIETHS
+721 
-730 TMFHYNPNSSGYFRF
+730 
-745 YKDGGQS
+745 
-752 DIYLY
+752 
-757 RKATTVNVYS
+757 TTVYS
-767 TNATCDPTWTVSFN
+767 TTATCVPKWVISFDKN
-781 GNGNTAGTAPVA
+781 GATSGKEPAVIKVA
-793 LDVIR
+793 QG
-798 TESTTLPEAGNLEKT
+798 ESTTLPGAGNLEKT
-813 HYSFLGWNT
+813 HYSFKGWNT

-925 DSRYYA
+925 DTRYYA

-938 VAGSKEYA
+938 VAGSKEYE

-956 GGYSANDGEHT
+956 GGYAANDGEHT

-976 GATFQVTWESKNVYL
+976 GATFQVTWESQNVYL
-991 NGGKAQWKA
+991 NRAKAQWKA
-1000 ATDDSYTSRIHNITD
+1000 ATDTKYTSSIHNITN
-1015 LGNVTAVDVTATA
+1015 LGNVTAVEVTATV

-1040 VKPGTSIDFTSGY
+1040 VEPGTSIDFTSGY

-1067 TTNIHIVFTTTGGT
+1067 TTNIHIVFTATGGT

-1117 TTGIPEDAAFAVPS
+1117 TTGIPEDAEFAVPS
-1131 NNYVSSPGFAQIGWN
+1131 NNYISSPGFAQIGWN

-1179 VVEVDDNNNIYLD
+1179 VVEVDDDNNIYLD

-1214 ATDIFFSKY
+1214 AKDIFFSKY

-1233 ALFNGTGHDIDLRG
+1233 ALFNGTGHDIDLSG

-1260 GDRYIRLDTLLN
+1260 GDRYIRLDTLMD
-1272 PATHPGRSRILPS
+1272 PVSHPGRSTTLPT

-1296 ASSTGGC
+1296 SSSASGC
-1303 HRDNAILESA
+1303 YRDNAILESA

-1325 PYNYSADNG
+1325 PYNYAADNG
-1334 DHALCFGGR
+1334 NHALCFGGR

-1362 DIIGAMDNVG
+1362 DIIGAMDDSG
-1372 HSIYPTKTPS
+1372 HSIYPTESPS
-1382 WGDGNGWNC
+1382 WGDGSGWNC

-1438 LCDEWYGLHVQKYPN
+1438 LCDEWYGKQVKKYN
-1453 GSGTGC
+1453 KESGTAC
-1459 EVYAQDNNSAADGF
+1459 EQYAKDNNSAADGF
-1473 SYVGSYDYNSNR
+1473 SYIGSYDYNEYR

-1501 ETTGFTILH
+1501 ETTGFTVLH

-1523 VEGGLAGLACDYLKI
+1523 IEGGLASLACDYLKI

-1547 VLEQLEYKVPIII
+1547 VLEQLEYKVPIIV
-1560 SGTKTTNDAIFSSE
+1560 SGEKSTNDAIFSSE

-1584 LGDATLIKAN
+1584 LGNATLTKAN
-1594 DGSSGDQPTIRD
+1594 DGSTGDQPTVHN

-1627 VQFRVQGEMVPVAKL
+1627 VQFRVQGEEVPVAKL
-1642 QGNLQTPDKKVYV
+1642 QGNLQTPDNKVYV
-1655 SRRLNNDDAYF
+1655 SRRINNDDAYF

-1681 NGDPATL
+1681 NGDAATL

-1703 NEGSTAGVP
+1703 NSGSTAGVP
-1712 GHWVDVS
+1712 GHWKDVT

-1747 SSTNVTT
+1747 GNSNVTA
-1754 AENEKIN
+1754 AENVKIN

-1771 EGSATKNNWNWNFIA
+1771 EGTATKNNWNWNFIA
-1786 QPYVCAMTPMT
+1786 QPYVCAMSPMQ
-1797 GDKITAGWLKYNKG
+1797 GDKIKAGWLKYNKG
-1811 TASDPGEWVYMDGS
+1811 TTEDPGEWVYEDGT
-1825 NEYFTIYD
+1825 NEYFTIYN
-1833 PSTKTYTQ
+1833 PSTKTYDQ
-1841 KKWNEISRLDPFV
+1841 KKWDAISQLDPFV

-1870 SHRIISAPARH
+1870 SHRIVSAPARH
-1881 LAAEAELEDE
+1881 LAAQAELETE

-1912 RIRPDFTDEYKPGYD
+1912 RIRPDFTDEYVPGYD

-1961 NTWMPVGVYIRDAG
+1961 NTWLPVGVYIRDAG

-2010 YTITTSKQ
+2010 YTITTNKQ

-2026 LNVILNRRAPQV
+2026 LNVILNRRVPQV
-2038 TTDIIDPSGAPDDM
+2038 TTDLIDPSGAPDNM

>member
-1 MKNIFLLSNPA
+1 MKNIYLLSNLT
-12 KTVVSPRTVGVSLP
+12 KTSVSRRLDAISLP
-26 SRCRVLPIL
+26 SRCRVMPIIL
-35 FVFLTLCC
+35 LFLTAFSLHA
-43 SSVWGADYTQTFV
+43 WGVDYT
-56 YSDLGSMLSGS
+56 YSFTINTSDFNT
-67 YLDATSYWKVPET
+67 TSYAANNNEKTSTATCTTDGSKTMSVKWTSYQVMKS
-80 SGNTATVAIPS
+80 SGNMQWQKNNGYIYNSTNLGTITSVTVNS
-91 SYFSNQPTSN
+91 SAGSFTTYYGTSEQPTS
-101 VTITLKLATFGSGT
+101 GSDGT
-115 NPSSSNTT
+115 GKGFFKTSVGNAIGKTSSIVVNFT
-123 ISAVGA
+123 IS
-129 ETSSNWTG
+129 E
-137 SGVSTYPSSSSYVN
+137 
-151 AVLTIS
+151 
-157 KPVSP
+157 
-162 TTLSGIN
+162 
-169 ITIGVNTGVKILRLQ
+169 
-184 SVKIEYTYSS
+184 
-194 GGGDPTLSSIAV
+194 GGGGTPTLSSIAV

-211 KVSYTEGENFNPTG
+211 KVSYTEGENFDPTG
-225 LVITRTYSDESTSDW
+225 LVITRTYSDASTSDW
-240 TYAGHTSD
+240 SYAEHTSD
-248 FSFTP
+248 FTFTP

-268 TYGGKS
+268 TYGGKDA
-274 TTQAITVT
+274 TQAITVT
-282 SGGGGGSCDYEE
+282 SGGGGGSGSCSYDLSTSSYAS
-294 ATSLEIGDEIWVI
+294 ATKDLVTWSSNSTATMTVGGSSTNANNYLPPTQTSSRFYSGATLTITPKAGKNITSIVFTAKTNNYATALAGCTWTNASASAIGSTVTVTPSDGSNVI
-307 DDTYSK
+307 SAAINATCGFTCVEFVEGVSYDITAVSNDNTMGTVSITGSTITASPAAGYRVKDSEPYN
-313 VMTGATAGAVTTFT
+313 VTSGTATVTRGTGANSNKFYVTASSVCTVRINFEALPTYKIQFFDNGVKIKEETVALGSTATPPSDPIACDGYTFVGWWTSELPTDNTTAYSWVSDFTVSGVQDYYAVFSSLSGGSNETETISIADVATANSWENATRYSPFTVGDVTITETTGKGDNAKYYSNDNSWRLYSSTTPRGTVQISVAGASVTSVTSSPNKNFTITEGVATFQ
-327 TCADNKYRFV
+327 A
-337 VEEGYNTGW
+337 
-346 FALKS
+346 S
-351 SNTSKYLAWSSST
+351 SNTQFTSFVVNYSTST
-364 TLIIAD
+364 T
-370 DIDDM
+370 
-375 GYTDW
+375 
-380 KLVEVGSGK
+380 
-389 YYLQNKASDR
+389 
-399 YILFYNNNNMRA
+399 
-411 YSSTSQATTT
+411 
-421 KPTIYKSSSC
+421 
-431 TTPTDITITSSGS
+431 
-444 ATTGTPLALTYTGG
+444 
-458 NGGTVTWSVT
+458 
-468 NGTGTASV
+468 
-476 TGSTLTPLTAGNV
+476 
-489 TVKASQGKYTSGLV
+489 
-503 TYCAVSKTQVI
+503 
-514 NISSVPIDVTLSRD
+514 
-528 GETEVITGVTV
+528 
-539 GTALDD
+539 
-545 IDGTGT
+545 
-551 QGGCAKWTFIGWS
+551 
-564 KTARTAQD
+564 
-572 NTEAMDLVTTV
+572 
-583 SDAGPYY
+583 
-590 AVYRGSKSSGSSDY
+590 
-604 KLVENDL
+604 
-611 SGGWAG
+611 
-617 DYLIAYNDATF
+617 
-628 ADGRTGGES
+628 
-637 GIGANGGS
+637 
-645 VDPTTNLSADK
+645 
-656 KTVAASW
+656 
-663 GDTYKVTL
+663 
-671 EEISTGSNTYLLKT
+671 
-685 QDNKYNYRTS
+685 
-695 NANGISDTETRA
+695 
-707 TAAGHPLTITFNSS
+707 
-721 SDIDIETHS
+721 
-730 TMFHYNPNSSGYFRF
+730 
-745 YKDGGQS
+745 
-752 DIYLY
+752 
-757 RKATTVNVYS
+757 VYS
-767 TNATCDPTWTVSFN
+767 TTATCVPKWVISFDKN
-781 GNGNTAGTAPVA
+781 GATSGKEPA
-793 LDVIR
+793 VIKVVQG
-798 TESTTLPEAGNLEKT
+798 ESTTLPGAGNLEKT

-822 QPDGLGVTY
+822 QPDGLGVNY
-831 TAGASFTPTADITLY
+831 TAGSSFTPTADITLY

-874 GEKVVLPSDPTSCD
+874 GEKVVLPSEPTSCD

-925 DSRYYA
+925 DTRYYA

-938 VAGSKEYA
+938 VAGSKEYE

-956 GGYSANDGEHT
+956 GGYAANDGEHT

-976 GATFQVTWESKNVYL
+976 GATFQVTWESQNVYL
-991 NGGKAQWKA
+991 NRAKAQWKA
-1000 ATDDSYTSRIHNITD
+1000 ATDTKYTSSIHNITN
-1015 LGNVTAVDVTATA
+1015 LGNVTAVEVTATA

-1040 VKPGTSIDFTSGY
+1040 VSPSTSIDFTSGY
-1053 PFFVIYN
+1053 PFFIIYN

-1117 TTGIPEDAAFAVPS
+1117 TTGIPEDAAFDVPS

-1179 VVEVDDNNNIYLD
+1179 VVEVDDDNNIYLD

-1214 ATDIFFSKY
+1214 AKDIFFSKY

-1233 ALFNGTGHDIDLRG
+1233 ALFNGTGHDIDLSG

-1260 GDRYIRLDTLLN
+1260 GDRYIHMDTLLN

-1285 GQELII
+1285 GKELII

-1296 ASSTGGC
+1296 TSQAGGC
-1303 HRDNAILESA
+1303 YRDNAILESA

-1325 PYNYSADNG
+1325 PYNYAADNG

-1362 DIIGAMDNVG
+1362 DIIGAMDDSG

-1382 WGDGNGWNC
+1382 WGDGAGWNC

-1438 LCDEWYGLHVQKYPN
+1438 LCDEWYGKHVQKYSN
-1453 GSGTGC
+1453 GTGTGC
-1459 EVYAQDNNSAADGF
+1459 EVYAKDNNSAADGF
-1473 SYVGSYDYNSNR
+1473 SYIGSYDYNEYR

-1501 ETTGFTILH
+1501 ETTGFTVLH

-1518 APEDC
+1518 APENC

-1538 TVTNSEKTQ
+1538 TVTNAEKTQ

-1627 VQFRVQGEMVPVAKL
+1627 VQFRVQGEEVPVAKL
-1642 QGNLQTPDKKVYV
+1642 QGNLQTPDNKVYV
-1655 SRRLNNDDAYF
+1655 SRRINNDDAYF

-1681 NGDPATL
+1681 NGDAATL

-1703 NEGSTAGVP
+1703 NSGSTAGVP
-1712 GHWVDVS
+1712 GHWKDVT

-1747 SSTNVTT
+1747 GNSNVTA
-1754 AENEKIN
+1754 AENVKIN

-1771 EGSATKNNWNWNFIA
+1771 EGTATKNNWNWNFIA
-1786 QPYVCAMTPMT
+1786 QPYVCAMSPMQ
-1797 GDKITAGWLKYNKG
+1797 GDKIKAGWLKYNKG
-1811 TASDPGEWVYMDGS
+1811 TTEDPGEWVYEDGT
-1825 NEYFTIYD
+1825 NEYFTIYN
-1833 PSTKTYTQ
+1833 PSTKTYDQ
-1841 KKWNEISRLDPFV
+1841 KKWDAISQLDPFV

-1870 SHRIISAPARH
+1870 SHRIVSAPARH
-1881 LAAEAELEDE
+1881 LAAQAELETE

-1912 RIRPDFTDEYKPGYD
+1912 RIRPDFTDEYVPGYD

-1961 NTWMPVGVYIRDAG
+1961 NTWLPVGVYIRDAG

-1989 VEAVYLYDKTT
+1989 VEAVYLYDKVS
-2000 GTTTN
+2000 GVTTN
-2005 LLNES
+2005 LLYDT
-2010 YTITTSKQ
+2010 YTITTSSQ
-2018 VYTNKRFS
+2018 LYTNTRFA
-2026 LNVILNRRAPQV
+2026 LNVIVNRRAPQV
-2038 TTDIIDPSGAPDDM
+2038 TTDIGIPEAPDNM

>member
-1 MKNIFLLSNPA
+1 MKNIYLLSNLT
-12 KTVVSPRTVGVSLP
+12 KTSVSRRIDSVSLP
-26 SRCRVLPIL
+26 SRCRVMPIIL
-35 FVFLTLCC
+35 LFLTAFSLHA
-43 SSVWGADYTQTFV
+43 WGA
-56 YSDLGSMLSGS
+56 S
-67 YLDATSYWKVPET
+67 Y
-80 SGNTATVAIPS
+80 
-91 SYFSNQPTSN
+91 
-101 VTITLKLATFGSGT
+101 TITFNGT
-115 NPSSSNTT
+115 ASESTSITT
-123 ISAVGA
+123 STTAASI
-129 ETSSNWTG
+129 TG
-137 SGVSTYPSSSSYVN
+137 SSSYVTGN
-151 AVLTIS
+151 VAAAKKAYGATDDGIKLGTSSSVGSMTINLS
-157 KPVSP
+157 TSGQVTP
-162 TTLSGIN
+162 TSIVANCKRYNSGKDATLS
-169 ITIGVNTGVKILRLQ
+169 VN
-184 SVKIEYTYSS
+184 
-194 GGGDPTLSSIAV
+194 
-206 KTPPT
+206 
-211 KVSYTEGENFNPTG
+211 
-225 LVITRTYSDESTSDW
+225 
-240 TYAGHTSD
+240 
-248 FSFTP
+248 
-253 SLSTALTTGNTSVTI
+253 
-268 TYGGKS
+268 
-274 TTQAITVT
+274 
-282 SGGGGGSCDYEE
+282 
-294 ATSLEIGDEIWVI
+294 
-307 DDTYSK
+307 
-313 VMTGATAGAVTTFT
+313 GATAQSVPVGNLNFDITTAIT
-327 TCADNKYRFV
+327 SIS
-337 VEEGYNTGW
+337 
-346 FALKS
+346 LS
-351 SNTSKYLAWSSST
+351 SSKYIWVKSIT
-364 TLIIAD
+364 VN
-370 DIDDM
+370 
-375 GYTDW
+375 Y
-380 KLVEVGSGK
+380 
-389 YYLQNKASDR
+389 SDG
-399 YILFYNNNNMRA
+399 
-411 YSSTSQATTT
+411 
-421 KPTIYKSSSC
+421 SC
-431 TTPTDITITSSGS
+431 TDPTTPLSITNE
-444 ATTGTPLALTYTGG
+444 ATATVGTPVALATAGG
-458 NGGTVTWSVT
+458 NGSAVTWSIVSGDSYAT
-468 NGTGTASV
+468 L
-476 TGSTLTPLTAGNV
+476 TGSTLTPTAAG
-489 TVKASQGKYTSGLV
+489 TVRVQASQGESGGECGATVTKDITINAGGGGGGECSYDLSTSSYASA
-503 TYCAVSKTQVI
+503 TT
-514 NISSVPIDVTLSRD
+514 
-528 GETEVITGVTV
+528 
-539 GTALDD
+539 
-545 IDGTGT
+545 
-551 QGGCAKWTFIGWS
+551 
-564 KTARTAQD
+564 
-572 NTEAMDLVTTV
+572 DLVTWSSNSTATMTVGGSSTNANNYLPPTQTSSRFYRGATLTITPKAGKNITSIVFTAKTNNYATALAGCTWTNASASAIGSTVTVTPSDGSNVISAAINATCGFTCVEFVEGVSHDITAVSNDNTMGTV
-583 SDAGPYY
+583 SITGSTITASPAAGYRVKDSEPYNVTSGTATVTRGTGANSNKFYVTASSDCTVRINFEALPTYKIQFFDNGVKIKEETVALGSTATPPSDPIACDGYTFVGWWTSELPTDNTTAYSWVSDFTVSGVQDYY
-590 AVYRGSKSSGSSDY
+590 AVFSS
-604 KLVENDL
+604 L
-611 SGGWAG
+611 SGGSNETETISIADVATANSWENATRYSPFTVGDVTITETTGKGDNAKYYSNNNSWRLYSSTTPKGTVQISVAG
-617 DYLIAYNDATF
+617 ASVTSVTSSPNKNFTITEGVATF
-628 ADGRTGGES
+628 Q
-637 GIGANGGS
+637 
-645 VDPTTNLSADK
+645 
-656 KTVAASW
+656 AS
-663 GDTYKVTL
+663 
-671 EEISTGSNTYLLKT
+671 SNTHFT
-685 QDNKYNYRTS
+685 SFVVNYSTS
-695 NANGISDTETRA
+695 
-707 TAAGHPLTITFNSS
+707 
-721 SDIDIETHS
+721 
-730 TMFHYNPNSSGYFRF
+730 
-745 YKDGGQS
+745 
-752 DIYLY
+752 
-757 RKATTVNVYS
+757 TTVYS
-767 TNATCDPTWTVSFN
+767 TTATCVPKWVISFDKN
-781 GNGNTAGTAPVA
+781 GATSGKEPAVIKVA
-793 LDVIR
+793 QG
-798 TESTTLPEAGNLEKT
+798 ESTTLPGAGNLEKT
-813 HYSFLGWNT
+813 HYSFKGWNT

-831 TAGASFTPTADITLY
+831 TSGASFTPTADITLY

-925 DSRYYA
+925 DTRYYA

-938 VAGSKEYA
+938 VAGSKEYE

-956 GGYSANDGEHT
+956 GGYAANDGEHT

-976 GATFQVTWESKNVYL
+976 GATFQVTWESQNIYL
-991 NGGKAQWKA
+991 NGAKAQWKA
-1000 ATDDSYTSRIHNITD
+1000 ATDTKYTSSIHNITN
-1015 LGNVTAVDVTATA
+1015 LGNVKAVEVTATV

-1067 TTNIHIVFTTTGGT
+1067 TTNIHIVFTATGGT

-1117 TTGIPEDAAFAVPS
+1117 TTGIPEDAEFAVPS
-1131 NNYVSSPGFAQIGWN
+1131 NNYISSPGFAQIGWN

-1179 VVEVDDNNNIYLD
+1179 VVEVDDDNNIYLD

-1214 ATDIFFSKY
+1214 AKDIFFSKY

-1233 ALFNGTGHDIDLRG
+1233 ALFNGTGHDIDLSG

-1260 GDRYIRLDTLLN
+1260 GDRYIRLDTLMD
-1272 PATHPGRSRILPS
+1272 PVSHPGRSTTLPT

-1296 ASSTGGC
+1296 SSSASGC
-1303 HRDNAILESA
+1303 YRDNAILESA

-1325 PYNYSADNG
+1325 PYNYDTDHG

-1362 DIIGAMDNVG
+1362 DIIGAMDDSG
-1372 HSIYPTKTPS
+1372 HSIYPTESPS
-1382 WGDGNGWNC
+1382 WGDGSGWNC

-1438 LCDEWYGLHVQKYPN
+1438 LCDEWYGKQVKKYN
-1453 GSGTGC
+1453 KESGTAC
-1459 EVYAQDNNSAADGF
+1459 EQYAKDNNSAADGF
-1473 SYVGSYDYNSNR
+1473 SYIGSYDYNEYR

-1501 ETTGFTILH
+1501 ETTGFTVLH

-1523 VEGGLAGLACDYLKI
+1523 IEGGLASLACDYLKI

-1547 VLEQLEYKVPIII
+1547 VLEQLEYKVPIIV
-1560 SGTKTTNDAIFSSE
+1560 SGEKSTNDAIFSSE

-1584 LGDATLIKAN
+1584 LGDATLTKAN
-1594 DGSSGDQPTIRD
+1594 DGSTGDQPTVHN

-1627 VQFRVQGEMVPVAKL
+1627 VQFRVQGEKVPVAKL
-1642 QGNLQTPDKKVYV
+1642 QGNLQTPDNKVYV
-1655 SRRLNNDDAYF
+1655 SRRINNDDAYF

-1681 NGDPATL
+1681 NGDAATL

-1703 NEGSTAGVP
+1703 NSGSTAGVP
-1712 GHWVDVS
+1712 GHWKDVT

-1747 SSTNVTT
+1747 GNSNVTA
-1754 AENEKIN
+1754 AENVKIN
-1761 NTDKVTIELH
+1761 TTDKVTIELH
-1771 EGSATKNNWNWNFIA
+1771 EGTATKNNWNWNFIA
-1786 QPYVCAMTPMT
+1786 QPYVCAMSPMQ
-1797 GDKITAGWLKYNKG
+1797 GDKIKAGWLKYNKG
-1811 TASDPGEWVYMDGS
+1811 TTEDPGEWVYEDGT
-1825 NEYFTIYD
+1825 NEYFTIYN
-1833 PSTKTYTQ
+1833 PSTKTYDQ
-1841 KKWNEISRLDPFV
+1841 KKWDDISQLDPFV

-1870 SHRIISAPARH
+1870 SHRIVSAPARH
-1881 LAAEAELEDE
+1881 LAAQAELETE

-1912 RIRPDFTDEYKPGYD
+1912 RIRPDFTDEYVPGYD

-1961 NTWMPVGVYIRDAG
+1961 NTWLPVGVYIRDAG

-2010 YTITTSKQ
+2010 YTITTNKQ

-2026 LNVILNRRAPQV
+2026 LNVILNRRVPQV
-2038 TTDIIDPSGAPDDM
+2038 TTDLIDPSGAPDNM

>member
-1 MKNIFLLSNPA
+1 MKNIYLLSNQT
-12 KTVVSPRTVGVSLP
+12 KTSVSRRIDSVSLP
-26 SRCRVLPIL
+26 SRCRVMPIIL
-35 FVFLTLCC
+35 LFLTAFSLHA
-43 SSVWGADYTQTFV
+43 WGAALTLPHSWDAADGSSAYTPELGCTKTSIGSDYSSAPKLKFNATGSCLTIQLADSPDKLGYKIKANPASGTTSTGLFEVLESDDGSSYTSVKSYTSVSNSLATESNLQLQSTTRYIKFV
-56 YSDLGSMLSGS
+56 Y
-67 YLDATSYWKVPET
+67 TTKK
-80 SGNTATVAIPS
+80 SGNIG
-91 SYFSNQPTSN
+91 
-101 VTITLKLATFGSGT
+101 LG
-115 NPSSSNTT
+115 T
-123 ISAVGA
+123 IS
-129 ETSSNWTG
+129 
-137 SGVSTYPSSSSYVN
+137 
-151 AVLTIS
+151 IS
-157 KPVSP
+157 KA
-162 TTLSGIN
+162 
-169 ITIGVNTGVKILRLQ
+169 
-184 SVKIEYTYSS
+184 S

-211 KVSYTEGENFNPTG
+211 KVSYTEGENFDPTG
-225 LVITRTYSDESTSDW
+225 LVITRTYSDASTSDW
-240 TYAGHTSD
+240 SYAEHISD
-248 FSFTP
+248 FTFTP
-253 SLSTALTTGNTSVTI
+253 SLTTALTTGNTSVTI
-268 TYGGKS
+268 TYGGQS
-274 TTQAITVT
+274 TSQAITVNA
-282 SGGGGGSCDYEE
+282 GGGGGGGCSYD
-294 ATSLEIGDEIWVI
+294 L
-307 DDTYSK
+307 
-313 VMTGATAGAVTTFT
+313 
-327 TCADNKYRFV
+327 
-337 VEEGYNTGW
+337 
-346 FALKS
+346 
-351 SNTSKYLAWSSST
+351 
-364 TLIIAD
+364 
-370 DIDDM
+370 
-375 GYTDW
+375 
-380 KLVEVGSGK
+380 
-389 YYLQNKASDR
+389 
-399 YILFYNNNNMRA
+399 
-411 YSSTSQATTT
+411 STSSYA
-421 KPTIYKSSSC
+421 
-431 TTPTDITITSSGS
+431 S
-444 ATTGTPLALTYTGG
+444 ATEDL
-458 NGGTVTWSVT
+458 VTWSSNSTATMTVGGSSTNANNYLPPTQTSSRFYSGATLTITPKAGKNITSIVFTAKTNSYATALAGCTWTNASASAIGSTVT
-468 NGTGTASV
+468 VTPSDGSNVISAAIDATCGFTCVEFVEGVSYDITAVSNDNTMGTVSI
-476 TGSTLTPLTAGNV
+476 TGSTITASPAAGYRVKDSEPYNV
-489 TVKASQGKYTSGLV
+489 TS
-503 TYCAVSKTQVI
+503 
-514 NISSVPIDVTLSRD
+514 
-528 GETEVITGVTV
+528 
-539 GTALDD
+539 GTA
-545 IDGTGT
+545 T
-551 QGGCAKWTFIGWS
+551 
-564 KTARTAQD
+564 
-572 NTEAMDLVTTV
+572 VT
-583 SDAGPYY
+583 
-590 AVYRGSKSSGSSDY
+590 R
-604 KLVENDL
+604 
-611 SGGWAG
+611 
-617 DYLIAYNDATF
+617 
-628 ADGRTGGES
+628 
-637 GIGANGGS
+637 GIGANSNKFYVTASSDCTVRINFEALPTYKIQFFDNGVKIKEETVALGSTATPPSDPIACDGYTFVGWWTSELPTDNTTAYSWVSDFTVSGAQDYYAVFSSLSGGS
-645 VDPTTNLSADK
+645 NETETISIADVATANSWENATRYSPFTVGDVTITETTGKGDNAKYYSNDNSWRLYSSTTPK
-656 KTVAASW
+656 GTVQISVAGAS
-663 GDTYKVTL
+663 VTSVTSSPNKNFTIT
-671 EEISTGSNTYLLKT
+671 EGVATFQASSNTQFT
-685 QDNKYNYRTS
+685 SFVVNYSTS
-695 NANGISDTETRA
+695 
-707 TAAGHPLTITFNSS
+707 
-721 SDIDIETHS
+721 
-730 TMFHYNPNSSGYFRF
+730 
-745 YKDGGQS
+745 
-752 DIYLY
+752 
-757 RKATTVNVYS
+757 TTVYS
-767 TNATCDPTWTVSFN
+767 TTATCVPKWVISFDKN
-781 GNGNTAGTAPVA
+781 EATSGKEPAVIKVA
-793 LDVIR
+793 QG
-798 TESTTLPEAGNLEKT
+798 ESTTLPGAGNLEKT
-813 HYSFLGWNT
+813 HYSFKGWNT

-874 GEKVVLPSDPTSCD
+874 GEKVVLPSEPTSCD

-925 DSRYYA
+925 DTRYYA

-938 VAGSKEYA
+938 VAGSKEYE

-956 GGYSANDGEHT
+956 GGYAANDGEHT

-976 GATFQVTWESKNVYL
+976 GATFQVTWESQNVYL
-991 NGGKAQWKA
+991 NGAKAQWKA
-1000 ATDDSYTSRIHNITD
+1000 ATDTKYTSSIHNITN
-1015 LGNVTAVDVTATA
+1015 LGNVKAVEVTATV

-1040 VKPGTSIDFTSGY
+1040 VKPDTSIDFTSGY

-1067 TTNIHIVFTTTGGT
+1067 TTNIHIVFTATGGT

-1088 STCSAPTTWSVSY
+1088 STCSAHTTWSVSY

-1117 TTGIPEDAAFAVPS
+1117 TTGIPEDAEFAVPS
-1131 NNYVSSPGFAQIGWN
+1131 NNYISSPGFAQIGWN

-1179 VVEVDDNNNIYLD
+1179 VVEVDDDNNIYLD

-1214 ATDIFFSKY
+1214 AKDIFFSKY

-1233 ALFNGTGHDIDLRG
+1233 ALFNGTGHDIDLSG

-1260 GDRYIRLDTLLN
+1260 GDRYIRLDTLMN
-1272 PATHPGRSRILPS
+1272 PVSHPGRSTTLPT

-1296 ASSTGGC
+1296 SSSASGC
-1303 HRDNAILESA
+1303 FRDSAILESA

-1325 PYNYSADNG
+1325 PYNYDTDSGN
-1334 DHALCFGGR
+1334 HALCFGGR

-1362 DIIGAMDNVG
+1362 DIIGAMDDSG
-1372 HSIYPTKTPS
+1372 HSIYPTESPS
-1382 WGDGNGWNC
+1382 WGDGSGWNC

-1438 LCDEWYGLHVQKYPN
+1438 LCDEWYGKQVKKYN
-1453 GSGTGC
+1453 KESGTAC
-1459 EVYAQDNNSAADGF
+1459 EQYAKDNNSAADGF
-1473 SYVGSYDYNSNR
+1473 SYIGSYDYNEYR

-1501 ETTGFTILH
+1501 ETTGFTVLH

-1523 VEGGLAGLACDYLKI
+1523 IEGGLASLACDYLKI

-1547 VLEQLEYKVPIII
+1547 VLEQLEYKVPIIV
-1560 SGTKTTNDAIFSSE
+1560 SGEKSTNDAIFSSE

-1584 LGDATLIKAN
+1584 LGDATLTKAN
-1594 DGSSGDQPTIRD
+1594 DGSTGDQPTVHN

-1627 VQFRVQGEMVPVAKL
+1627 VQFRVQGEEVPVAKL
-1642 QGNLQTPDKKVYV
+1642 QGNLQTPDNKVYV
-1655 SRRLNNDDAYF
+1655 SRRINNDDAYF

-1681 NGDPATL
+1681 NGDAATL

-1703 NEGSTAGVP
+1703 NSGSTAGVP
-1712 GHWVDVS
+1712 GHWKDVT

-1747 SSTNVTT
+1747 GNSNVTA
-1754 AENEKIN
+1754 AENVKIN

-1771 EGSATKNNWNWNFIA
+1771 EGTATKNNWNWNFIA
-1786 QPYVCAMTPMT
+1786 QPYVCAMSPMQ
-1797 GDKITAGWLKYNKG
+1797 GDKIKAGWLKYNKG
-1811 TASDPGEWVYMDGS
+1811 TTEDPGEWVYEDGT
-1825 NEYFTIYD
+1825 NEYFTIYN
-1833 PSTKTYTQ
+1833 PSTKTYDQ
-1841 KKWNEISRLDPFV
+1841 KKWDAISQLDPFV

-1870 SHRIISAPARH
+1870 SHRIVSAPARH
-1881 LAAEAELEDE
+1881 LAAQAELETE

-1912 RIRPDFTDEYKPGYD
+1912 RIRPDFTDEYVPGYD

-1961 NTWMPVGVYIRDAG
+1961 NTWLPVGVYIRDAG

-2010 YTITTSKQ
+2010 YTITTNKQ

-2026 LNVILNRRAPQV
+2026 LNVILNRRVPQV
-2038 TTDIIDPSGAPDDM
+2038 TTDLIDPSGAPDNM

>member
-1 MKNIFLLSNPA
+1 MKNIYLLSNLT
-12 KTVVSPRTVGVSLP
+12 KTSVSRRLDAISLP
-26 SRCRVLPIL
+26 SRCRVVPIIL
-35 FVFLTLCC
+35 VFLTAFSLHA
-43 SSVWGADYTQTFV
+43 WGADESVKFSSV
-56 YSDLGSMLSGS
+56 YSAD
-67 YLDATSYWKVPET
+67 DKP
-80 SGNTATVAIPS
+80 TVYNGTNFSVTFDKGTNSNAPIYKTKGAAVRIYGGGYFEVS
-91 SYFSNQPTSN
+91 STTKNIN
-101 VTITLKLATFGSGT
+101 KIELTFGSGDGT
-115 NPSSSNTT
+115 NAITTNGGSFISNT
-123 ISAVGA
+123 
-129 ETSSNWTG
+129 WTG
-137 SGVSTYPSSSSYVN
+137 SATSVRF
-151 AVLTIS
+151 
-157 KPVSP
+157 
-162 TTLSGIN
+162 
-169 ITIGVNTGVKILRLQ
+169 TIGGTTGHRRLA
-184 SVKIEYTYSS
+184 SVAVTYAS
-194 GGGDPTLSSIAV
+194 GGGTPTLSSIAV
-206 KTPPT
+206 KTAPT
-211 KVSYTEGENFNPTG
+211 KVSYTEGENFDPTG
-225 LVITRTYSDESTSDW
+225 LVITRTYSDASTSDW
-240 TYAGHTSD
+240 SYAEHTSD
-248 FSFTP
+248 FTFTP
-253 SLSTALTTGNTSVTI
+253 SLTTALTTGNTSVAI
-268 TYGGKS
+268 TYGGQS
-274 TTQAITVT
+274 TSQAITVNA
-282 SGGGGGSCDYEE
+282 GGGGGTCSVFHETWDNCAGSGGNDGVWSGSVAQATVKEDNSGWSYSSKGGGDACLKVGSSKTAGT
-294 ATSLEIGDEIWVI
+294 ATSP
-307 DDTYSK
+307 S
-313 VMTGATAGAVTTFT
+313 F
-327 TCADNKYRFV
+327 
-337 VEEGYNTGW
+337 
-346 FALKS
+346 
-351 SNTSKYLAWSSST
+351 
-364 TLIIAD
+364 
-370 DIDDM
+370 
-375 GYTDW
+375 
-380 KLVEVGSGK
+380 
-389 YYLQNKASDR
+389 
-399 YILFYNNNNMRA
+399 
-411 YSSTSQATTT
+411 
-421 KPTIYKSSSC
+421 
-431 TTPTDITITSSGS
+431 
-444 ATTGTPLALTYTGG
+444 
-458 NGGTVTWSVT
+458 SVT
-468 NGTGTASV
+468 NGTAYTLNIKAAPWETTASTLTVELTGAKFSDNTTSKTTSDMSTQEWNTFPFDIIATSSSMSIEFSASENRFFLDEVCVDLAGPTYTVTATVDDPAHGSVSVSGNTITVTPNAGYRVKDSEPYNVTSGTATVTRGTGANSNKFYVTASSDCTVRINFEALPTYKIQFFDNGVKIKEETVALGSTATPPSDPIACDGYTFVGWWTSELPTDNTTAYSWVSDFTVSGVQDYYAVFSSLSGGSNETETISIADVATANSWENATRYSPFTVGDVTITETTGKGNNAKYYSNNNSWRLYSSTTPKGTVQISVAGASV
-476 TGSTLTPLTAGNV
+476 TSV
-489 TVKASQGKYTSGLV
+489 T
-503 TYCAVSKTQVI
+503 
-514 NISSVPIDVTLSRD
+514 SSPNKNFTI
-528 GETEVITGVTV
+528 TEGV
-539 GTALDD
+539 
-545 IDGTGT
+545 
-551 QGGCAKWTFIGWS
+551 
-564 KTARTAQD
+564 
-572 NTEAMDLVTTV
+572 
-583 SDAGPYY
+583 
-590 AVYRGSKSSGSSDY
+590 
-604 KLVENDL
+604 
-611 SGGWAG
+611 
-617 DYLIAYNDATF
+617 ATF
-628 ADGRTGGES
+628 Q
-637 GIGANGGS
+637 
-645 VDPTTNLSADK
+645 
-656 KTVAASW
+656 AS
-663 GDTYKVTL
+663 
-671 EEISTGSNTYLLKT
+671 SNTQFT
-685 QDNKYNYRTS
+685 SFVVNYSTS
-695 NANGISDTETRA
+695 
-707 TAAGHPLTITFNSS
+707 
-721 SDIDIETHS
+721 
-730 TMFHYNPNSSGYFRF
+730 
-745 YKDGGQS
+745 
-752 DIYLY
+752 
-757 RKATTVNVYS
+757 TTVYS
-767 TNATCDPTWTVSFN
+767 TTATCVPKWVISFDKN
-781 GNGNTAGTAPVA
+781 GATSGKEPAVIKVA
-793 LDVIR
+793 QG
-798 TESTTLPEAGNLEKT
+798 ESTTLPGAGNLEKT
-813 HYSFLGWNT
+813 HYSFKGWNT

-874 GEKVVLPSDPTSCD
+874 GEKVVLPSEPTSCD

-925 DSRYYA
+925 DTRYYA

-938 VAGSKEYA
+938 VAGSKEYE

-956 GGYSANDGEHT
+956 GGYAANDGEHT

-976 GATFQVTWESKNVYL
+976 GATFQVTWESQNIYL
-991 NGGKAQWKA
+991 NGAKAQWKA
-1000 ATDDSYTSRIHNITD
+1000 ATDTKYTSSIHNITN
-1015 LGNVTAVDVTATA
+1015 LGNVKAVEVTATV

-1067 TTNIHIVFTTTGGT
+1067 TTNIHIVFTATGGT

-1117 TTGIPEDAAFAVPS
+1117 TTGIPEDAEFAVPS
-1131 NNYVSSPGFAQIGWN
+1131 NNYISSPGFAQIGWN

-1179 VVEVDDNNNIYLD
+1179 VVEVDDDNNIYLD

-1214 ATDIFFSKY
+1214 AKDIFFSKY

-1233 ALFNGTGHDIDLRG
+1233 ALFNGTGHDIDLSG

-1260 GDRYIRLDTLLN
+1260 GDRYIRLDTLMD
-1272 PATHPGRSRILPS
+1272 PVSHPGRSTTLPT

-1296 ASSTGGC
+1296 SSSASGC
-1303 HRDNAILESA
+1303 YRDNAILESA

-1325 PYNYSADNG
+1325 PYNYDTDHG

-1362 DIIGAMDNVG
+1362 DIIGAMDDSG
-1372 HSIYPTKTPS
+1372 HSIYPTESPS
-1382 WGDGNGWNC
+1382 WGDGSGWNC

-1438 LCDEWYGLHVQKYPN
+1438 LCDEWYGKQVKKYN
-1453 GSGTGC
+1453 KESGTAC
-1459 EVYAQDNNSAADGF
+1459 EQYAKDNNSAADGF
-1473 SYVGSYDYNSNR
+1473 SYIGSYDYNEYR

-1501 ETTGFTILH
+1501 ETTGFTVLH

-1523 VEGGLAGLACDYLKI
+1523 IEGGLASLACDYLKI

-1547 VLEQLEYKVPIII
+1547 VLEQLEYKVPIIV
-1560 SGTKTTNDAIFSSE
+1560 SGEKSTNDAIFSSE

-1584 LGDATLIKAN
+1584 LGNATLTKAN
-1594 DGSSGDQPTIRD
+1594 DGSTGDQPTVHN

-1627 VQFRVQGEMVPVAKL
+1627 VQFRVQGEEVPVAKL
-1642 QGNLQTPDKKVYV
+1642 QGNLQTPDNKVYV
-1655 SRRLNNDDAYF
+1655 SRRINNDDAYF

-1681 NGDPATL
+1681 NGDAATL

-1703 NEGSTAGVP
+1703 NSGSTAGVP
-1712 GHWVDVS
+1712 GHWKDVT

-1747 SSTNVTT
+1747 GNSNVTA
-1754 AENEKIN
+1754 AENVKIN

-1771 EGSATKNNWNWNFIA
+1771 EGTATKNNWNWNFIA
-1786 QPYVCAMTPMT
+1786 QPYVCAMSPMQ
-1797 GDKITAGWLKYNKG
+1797 GDKIKAGWLKYNKG
-1811 TASDPGEWVYMDGS
+1811 TTEDPGEWVYEDGT
-1825 NEYFTIYD
+1825 NEYFTIYN
-1833 PSTKTYTQ
+1833 PSTKTYDQ
-1841 KKWNEISRLDPFV
+1841 KKWDAISQLDPFV

-1870 SHRIISAPARH
+1870 SHRIVSAPARH
-1881 LAAEAELEDE
+1881 LAAQAELETE

-1912 RIRPDFTDEYKPGYD
+1912 RIRPDFTDEYVPGYD

-1961 NTWMPVGVYIRDAG
+1961 NTWLPVGVYIRDAG

-2010 YTITTSKQ
+2010 YTITTNKQ

-2026 LNVILNRRAPQV
+2026 LNVILNRRVPQV
-2038 TTDIIDPSGAPDDM
+2038 TTDLIDPSGAPDNM

>member
-1 MKNIFLLSNPA
+1 MKNIYLLSNLT
-12 KTVVSPRTVGVSLP
+12 KTSVSRRIDSVSLP
-26 SRCRVLPIL
+26 SRCRVMPIILL
-35 FVFLTLCC
+35 FLAAFSLHA
-43 SSVWGADYTQTFV
+43 WGATASFEP
-56 YSDLGSMLSGS
+56 SDFSGQG
-67 YLDATSYWKVPET
+67 T
-80 SGNTATVAIPS
+80 SGTGSAISATNS
-91 SYFSNQPTSN
+91 T
-101 VTITLKLATFGSGT
+101 VTFACNKGYGTTQIRCYGGGKITI
-115 NPSSSNTT
+115 SSSNTIT
-123 ISAVGA
+123 AISFTFSGSYTGGLS
-129 ETSSNWTG
+129 TSYTDL
-137 SGVSTYPSSSSYVN
+137 STTSWE
-151 AVLTIS
+151 
-157 KPVSP
+157 K
-162 TTLSGIN
+162 TLSSQAR
-169 ITIGVNTGVKILRLQ
+169 ITACTV
-184 SVKIEYTYSS
+184 TYST
-194 GGGDPTLSSIAV
+194 GGGGTPTLSSIAV
-206 KTPPT
+206 KTAPT
-211 KVSYTEGENFNPTG
+211 KVSYTEGENFDPTG
-225 LVITRTYSDESTSDW
+225 LVITRTYSDASTSDW
-240 TYAGHTSD
+240 SYAEHTSD
-248 FSFTP
+248 FTFTP
-253 SLSTALTTGNTSVTI
+253 SLATALTTGNTSVTI

-282 SGGGGGSCDYEE
+282 SGGGGGSGSCSYDLSTSSYAS
-294 ATSLEIGDEIWVI
+294 ATTDLVTWSSNSTATMTVGG
-307 DDTYSK
+307 SS
-313 VMTGATAGAVTTFT
+313 TGANNYLPPTRTSSRFYGGATLTITPKAGKNITSIVFTATTNSYATALAGCTWTNASASAIGSTVTVTPSDGSNVISAAIDATCGFTCVEFVEGVSYDITAVSNDNTMGTVSITGSTITASPAEGYRVKDSEPYNVTSGTATVTRGTGANSNKFYVTASSDCTVRINFEALPTYKIQFFDNGVKIKEETVALGSTATPPSDPIACDGYTFVGWWTSELPTDNTTAYSWVSDFTVSGVQDYYAVFSSLSGGSNETETISIADVATANSWENATRYSPFTVGDVTITETTGKGDNAKYYSNDNSWRLYSSTTPKGTVQISVAGASVTSVTSSPNKNFTITEGVATFQ
-327 TCADNKYRFV
+327 A
-337 VEEGYNTGW
+337 
-346 FALKS
+346 S
-351 SNTSKYLAWSSST
+351 SNTQFTSFVVNYSTST
-364 TLIIAD
+364 TIYSTTATCVPKWVISFDKNGA
-370 DIDDM
+370 
-375 GYTDW
+375 T
-380 KLVEVGSGK
+380 SGK
-389 YYLQNKASDR
+389 EPAVIKVA
-399 YILFYNNNNMRA
+399 
-411 YSSTSQATTT
+411 
-421 KPTIYKSSSC
+421 
-431 TTPTDITITSSGS
+431 
-444 ATTGTPLALTYTGG
+444 
-458 NGGTVTWSVT
+458 
-468 NGTGTASV
+468 
-476 TGSTLTPLTAGNV
+476 
-489 TVKASQGKYTSGLV
+489 QG
-503 TYCAVSKTQVI
+503 
-514 NISSVPIDVTLSRD
+514 
-528 GETEVITGVTV
+528 
-539 GTALDD
+539 
-545 IDGTGT
+545 
-551 QGGCAKWTFIGWS
+551 
-564 KTARTAQD
+564 
-572 NTEAMDLVTTV
+572 
-583 SDAGPYY
+583 
-590 AVYRGSKSSGSSDY
+590 
-604 KLVENDL
+604 
-611 SGGWAG
+611 
-617 DYLIAYNDATF
+617 
-628 ADGRTGGES
+628 
-637 GIGANGGS
+637 
-645 VDPTTNLSADK
+645 
-656 KTVAASW
+656 
-663 GDTYKVTL
+663 
-671 EEISTGSNTYLLKT
+671 
-685 QDNKYNYRTS
+685 
-695 NANGISDTETRA
+695 
-707 TAAGHPLTITFNSS
+707 
-721 SDIDIETHS
+721 
-730 TMFHYNPNSSGYFRF
+730 
-745 YKDGGQS
+745 
-752 DIYLY
+752 
-757 RKATTVNVYS
+757 
-767 TNATCDPTWTVSFN
+767 
-781 GNGNTAGTAPVA
+781 
-793 LDVIR
+793 
-798 TESTTLPEAGNLEKT
+798 ESTTLPGAGNLEKT
-813 HYSFLGWNT
+813 HYSFKGWNT

-874 GEKVVLPSDPTSCD
+874 GEKVVLPPDPTSCD

-925 DSRYYA
+925 DTRYYA

-938 VAGSKEYA
+938 VAGSKEYE

-956 GGYSANDGEHT
+956 GGYAANDGEHT

-976 GATFQVTWESKNVYL
+976 GATFQVTWESQNIYL
-991 NGGKAQWKA
+991 NGAKAQWKA
-1000 ATDDSYTSRIHNITD
+1000 ATDTKYTSSIHNITN
-1015 LGNVTAVDVTATA
+1015 LGNVKAVEVTATV

-1067 TTNIHIVFTTTGGT
+1067 TTNIHIVFTATGGT

-1117 TTGIPEDAAFAVPS
+1117 TTGIPEDAEFAVPS
-1131 NNYVSSPGFAQIGWN
+1131 NNYISSPGFAQIGWN

-1179 VVEVDDNNNIYLD
+1179 VVEVDDDNNIYLD

-1214 ATDIFFSKY
+1214 AKDIFFSKY

-1233 ALFNGTGHDIDLRG
+1233 ALFNGTGHDIDLSG

-1260 GDRYIRLDTLLN
+1260 GDRYIRLDTLMD
-1272 PATHPGRSRILPS
+1272 PVSHPGRSTTLPT

-1296 ASSTGGC
+1296 SSSASGC
-1303 HRDNAILESA
+1303 FRDNAILESA

-1325 PYNYSADNG
+1325 PYNYDTDNG

-1362 DIIGAMDNVG
+1362 DIIGAMDDSG
-1372 HSIYPTKTPS
+1372 HSIYPTESPS
-1382 WGDGNGWNC
+1382 WGDGSGWNC

-1438 LCDEWYGLHVQKYPN
+1438 LCDEWYGKQVKKYN
-1453 GSGTGC
+1453 KESGTAC
-1459 EVYAQDNNSAADGF
+1459 EQYAKDNNSAADGF
-1473 SYVGSYDYNSNR
+1473 SYIGSYDYNEYR

-1501 ETTGFTILH
+1501 ETTGFTVLH

-1523 VEGGLAGLACDYLKI
+1523 IEGGLASLACDYLKI

-1547 VLEQLEYKVPIII
+1547 VLEQLEYKVPIIV
-1560 SGTKTTNDAIFSSE
+1560 SGEKSTNDAIFSSE

-1584 LGDATLIKAN
+1584 LGDATLTKAN
-1594 DGSSGDQPTIRD
+1594 DGSTGDQPTVHN

-1627 VQFRVQGEMVPVAKL
+1627 VQFRVQGEEVPVAKL
-1642 QGNLQTPDKKVYV
+1642 QGNLQTPDNKVYV
-1655 SRRLNNDDAYF
+1655 SRRINNDDAYF

-1681 NGDPATL
+1681 NGDAATL

-1703 NEGSTAGVP
+1703 NSGSTAGVP
-1712 GHWVDVS
+1712 GHWKDVT

-1747 SSTNVTT
+1747 GNSNVTA
-1754 AENEKIN
+1754 AENVKIN

-1771 EGSATKNNWNWNFIA
+1771 EGTATKNNWNWNFIA
-1786 QPYVCAMTPMT
+1786 QPYVCAMSPMQ
-1797 GDKITAGWLKYNKG
+1797 GDKIKAGWLKYNKG
-1811 TASDPGEWVYMDGS
+1811 TTEDPGEWVYEDGT
-1825 NEYFTIYD
+1825 NEYFTIYN
-1833 PSTKTYTQ
+1833 PSTKTYDQ
-1841 KKWNEISRLDPFV
+1841 KKWDAISQLDPFV

-1870 SHRIISAPARH
+1870 SHRIVSAPARH
-1881 LAAEAELEDE
+1881 LAAQAELETE

-1912 RIRPDFTDEYKPGYD
+1912 RIRPDFTDEYVPGYD

-1961 NTWMPVGVYIRDAG
+1961 NTWLPVGVYIRDAG

-2010 YTITTSKQ
+2010 YTITTNKQ

-2026 LNVILNRRAPQV
+2026 LNVILNRRVPQV
-2038 TTDIIDPSGAPDDM
+2038 TTDLIDPSGAPDNM

>member
-1 MKNIFLLSNPA
+1 MKNIYLLSNQT
-12 KTVVSPRTVGVSLP
+12 KTSVSRRIDSVSLP
-26 SRCRVLPIL
+26 SRCRVMPIIL
-35 FVFLTLCC
+35 LFLTAFSLHA
-43 SSVWGADYTQTFV
+43 WGATASFEP
-56 YSDLGSMLSGS
+56 SDFSGQG
-67 YLDATSYWKVPET
+67 T
-80 SGNTATVAIPS
+80 SGTGSAISATNS
-91 SYFSNQPTSN
+91 T
-101 VTITLKLATFGSGT
+101 VTFACNKGYGTTQIRCYGGGKITI
-115 NPSSSNTT
+115 SSSNTIT
-123 ISAVGA
+123 AISFTFSGSYTGGLS
-129 ETSSNWTG
+129 TSYTDL
-137 SGVSTYPSSSSYVN
+137 STTSWE
-151 AVLTIS
+151 
-157 KPVSP
+157 K
-162 TTLSGIN
+162 TLSSQAR
-169 ITIGVNTGVKILRLQ
+169 ITACTV
-184 SVKIEYTYSS
+184 TYST
-194 GGGDPTLSSIAV
+194 GGGGTPTLSSIAV

-211 KVSYTEGENFNPTG
+211 KVSYTEGENFDPTG
-225 LVITRTYSDESTSDW
+225 LVITRTYSDASTSDW
-240 TYAGHTSD
+240 SYAEHTSD
-248 FSFTP
+248 FTFTP
-253 SLSTALTTGNTSVTI
+253 SLATALTTGNTSVTI

-282 SGGGGGSCDYEE
+282 SGGGGGSGSCSYDLSTSSYAS
-294 ATSLEIGDEIWVI
+294 ATTDLVTWSSNSTATMTVGG
-307 DDTYSK
+307 SS
-313 VMTGATAGAVTTFT
+313 TGANNYLPPTRTSSRFYGGATLTITPKAGKNITSIVFTATTNSYATALAGCTWTNASASAIGSTVTVTPSDGSNVISAAINATCGFTCVEFVEGVSYDITAVSNDNTMGTVSITGSTITASPAAGYRVKDSEPYNVTSGTATVTRGTDANSNKFYVTASSDCTVRINFEALPTYKIQFFDNGVKIKEETVALGSTATPPSDPIACDGYTFVGWWTSELPTDNTTAYSWVSDFTVSGVQDYYAVFSSLSGGSNETETISIADVATANSWENATRYSPFTVGDVTITETTGKGDNAKYYSNDNSWRLYSSTTPKGTVQISVAGASVTSVTSSPNKNFTITEGVATFQ
-327 TCADNKYRFV
+327 A
-337 VEEGYNTGW
+337 
-346 FALKS
+346 S
-351 SNTSKYLAWSSST
+351 SNTQFTSFVVNYSTST
-364 TLIIAD
+364 TIYSTTATCVPKWVISFDKNGA
-370 DIDDM
+370 
-375 GYTDW
+375 T
-380 KLVEVGSGK
+380 SGK
-389 YYLQNKASDR
+389 EPAVIKVA
-399 YILFYNNNNMRA
+399 
-411 YSSTSQATTT
+411 
-421 KPTIYKSSSC
+421 
-431 TTPTDITITSSGS
+431 
-444 ATTGTPLALTYTGG
+444 
-458 NGGTVTWSVT
+458 
-468 NGTGTASV
+468 
-476 TGSTLTPLTAGNV
+476 
-489 TVKASQGKYTSGLV
+489 QG
-503 TYCAVSKTQVI
+503 
-514 NISSVPIDVTLSRD
+514 
-528 GETEVITGVTV
+528 
-539 GTALDD
+539 
-545 IDGTGT
+545 
-551 QGGCAKWTFIGWS
+551 
-564 KTARTAQD
+564 
-572 NTEAMDLVTTV
+572 
-583 SDAGPYY
+583 
-590 AVYRGSKSSGSSDY
+590 
-604 KLVENDL
+604 
-611 SGGWAG
+611 
-617 DYLIAYNDATF
+617 
-628 ADGRTGGES
+628 
-637 GIGANGGS
+637 
-645 VDPTTNLSADK
+645 
-656 KTVAASW
+656 
-663 GDTYKVTL
+663 
-671 EEISTGSNTYLLKT
+671 
-685 QDNKYNYRTS
+685 
-695 NANGISDTETRA
+695 
-707 TAAGHPLTITFNSS
+707 
-721 SDIDIETHS
+721 
-730 TMFHYNPNSSGYFRF
+730 
-745 YKDGGQS
+745 
-752 DIYLY
+752 
-757 RKATTVNVYS
+757 
-767 TNATCDPTWTVSFN
+767 
-781 GNGNTAGTAPVA
+781 
-793 LDVIR
+793 
-798 TESTTLPEAGNLEKT
+798 ESTTLPGAGNLEKT
-813 HYSFLGWNT
+813 HYSFKGWNT

-874 GEKVVLPSDPTSCD
+874 GEKVVLPSEPTSCD

-925 DSRYYA
+925 DTRYYA

-938 VAGSKEYA
+938 VAGSKEYE

-956 GGYSANDGEHT
+956 GGYAANDGEHT

-976 GATFQVTWESKNVYL
+976 GATFQVTWESQNVYL
-991 NGGKAQWKA
+991 NRAKAQWKA
-1000 ATDDSYTSRIHNITD
+1000 ATDTKYTSSIHNITN
-1015 LGNVTAVDVTATA
+1015 LGNVTAVEVTATA

-1040 VKPGTSIDFTSGY
+1040 VEPGTSIDFTSGY

-1067 TTNIHIVFTTTGGT
+1067 TTNIHIVFTATGGT

-1131 NNYVSSPGFAQIGWN
+1131 NNYISSPGFAQIGWN

-1260 GDRYIRLDTLLN
+1260 RDRYIRLDTLMD
-1272 PATHPGRSRILPS
+1272 PVSHPGRSTTLPT

-1296 ASSTGGC
+1296 SSSASGC
-1303 HRDNAILESA
+1303 FRDNAILESA

-1325 PYNYSADNG
+1325 PYNYDTDNG

-1362 DIIGAMDNVG
+1362 DIIGAMDDSG
-1372 HSIYPTKTPS
+1372 HSIYPTESPS
-1382 WGDGNGWNC
+1382 WGDGSGWNC

-1438 LCDEWYGLHVQKYPN
+1438 LCDEWYGKQVKKYN
-1453 GSGTGC
+1453 KESGTAC
-1459 EVYAQDNNSAADGF
+1459 EQYAKDNNSAADGF
-1473 SYVGSYDYNSNR
+1473 SYIGSYDYNEYR

-1501 ETTGFTILH
+1501 ETTGFTVLH

-1523 VEGGLAGLACDYLKI
+1523 IEGGLASLACDYLKI

-1547 VLEQLEYKVPIII
+1547 VLEQLEYKVPIIV
-1560 SGTKTTNDAIFSSE
+1560 SGEKSTNDAIFSSE

-1584 LGDATLIKAN
+1584 LGDATLTKAN
-1594 DGSSGDQPTIRD
+1594 DGSTGDQPTVHN

-1627 VQFRVQGEMVPVAKL
+1627 VQFRVQGEEVPVAKL
-1642 QGNLQTPDKKVYV
+1642 QGNLQTPDNKVYV
-1655 SRRLNNDDAYF
+1655 SRRINNDDAYF

-1681 NGDPATL
+1681 NGDAATL

-1703 NEGSTAGVP
+1703 NSGSTAGVP
-1712 GHWVDVS
+1712 GHWKDVT

-1747 SSTNVTT
+1747 GNSNVTE
-1754 AENEKIN
+1754 AENVKIN

-1771 EGSATKNNWNWNFIA
+1771 EGTATKNNWNWNFIA
-1786 QPYVCAMTPMT
+1786 QPYVCAMSPMQ
-1797 GDKITAGWLKYNKG
+1797 GDKIKAGWLKYNKG
-1811 TASDPGEWVYMDGS
+1811 TTEDPGEWVYEDGT
-1825 NEYFTIYD
+1825 NEYFTIYN
-1833 PSTKTYTQ
+1833 PSTKTYDQ
-1841 KKWNEISRLDPFV
+1841 KKWDAISQLDPFV

-1870 SHRIISAPARH
+1870 SHRIVSAPARH
-1881 LAAEAELEDE
+1881 LAAQAELETE

-1912 RIRPDFTDEYKPGYD
+1912 RIRPDFTDEYVPGYD

-1961 NTWMPVGVYIRDAG
+1961 NTWLPVGVYIRDAG

-2010 YTITTSKQ
+2010 YTITTNKQ

-2026 LNVILNRRAPQV
+2026 LNVILNRRVPQV
-2038 TTDIIDPSGAPDDM
+2038 TTDLIDPSGAPDNM

>member
-1 MKNIFLLSNPA
+1 MKNIYLLSNQT
-12 KTVVSPRTVGVSLP
+12 KTSVSRRIDSVSLP
-26 SRCRVLPIL
+26 SRCRVMPIIL
-35 FVFLTLCC
+35 LFLTAFSLHA
-43 SSVWGADYTQTFV
+43 WGADESVKFSSVYLADDKPTVYNGTNFSVTFDKGTNSNAPIYKTTGAAV
-56 YSDLGSMLSGS
+56 RIYGGG
-67 YLDATSYWKVPET
+67 YFEV
-80 SGNTATVAIPS
+80 S
-91 SYFSNQPTSN
+91 STTKNIN
-101 VTITLKLATFGSGT
+101 KIELTFGSGDGT
-115 NPSSSNTT
+115 NAITTNGGSFTSNT
-123 ISAVGA
+123 
-129 ETSSNWTG
+129 WTG
-137 SGVSTYPSSSSYVN
+137 SATSVRF
-151 AVLTIS
+151 
-157 KPVSP
+157 
-162 TTLSGIN
+162 
-169 ITIGVNTGVKILRLQ
+169 TIGGTTGHRRLA
-184 SVKIEYTYSS
+184 SVAVTYAS
-194 GGGDPTLSSIAV
+194 GGGTPTLSSIAV
-206 KTPPT
+206 KTAPT
-211 KVSYTEGENFNPTG
+211 KVSYTEGENFDPTG
-225 LVITRTYSDESTSDW
+225 LVITRTYSDASTSDW
-240 TYAGHTSD
+240 SYAEHTSD
-248 FSFTP
+248 FTFTP

-274 TTQAITVT
+274 TSQVITVNA
-282 SGGGGGSCDYEE
+282 GGGGGGGCSYDLSTSSYAS
-294 ATSLEIGDEIWVI
+294 ATEDLVTWSSNSTATMTVGGSSTNANNYLPPTQTSSRFYSGATLTITPKAGKNITSIVFTATTNNYATALAGCEWTNASASAIGSTVTVTPSDGSNVI
-307 DDTYSK
+307 SAAIDATCGFTCVEFVEGVSYDITVVSNDNTMGTVSITGSTITASPAAGYRVKESEPYN
-313 VMTGATAGAVTTFT
+313 VTSGTATVTRGTGANSNKFYVTASSDCTVRINFEALPTYKIQFFDNGVKIKEETVALGSTATPPSDPIACDGYTFVGWWTSELPTDNTTAYSWVSDFTVSGVQDYYAVFSSLSGGSNETETISIADVATANSWENATRYSPFTVGDVTITETTGKGDNAKYYSNDNSWRLYSSTTPKGTVQISVAGASVTSVTSSPNKNFTITEGVATFQ
-327 TCADNKYRFV
+327 A
-337 VEEGYNTGW
+337 
-346 FALKS
+346 S
-351 SNTSKYLAWSSST
+351 SNTQFTSFVVNYSTST
-364 TLIIAD
+364 TIYSTTATCVPKWVISFDKNGA
-370 DIDDM
+370 
-375 GYTDW
+375 T
-380 KLVEVGSGK
+380 SGK
-389 YYLQNKASDR
+389 EPAVIKVA
-399 YILFYNNNNMRA
+399 
-411 YSSTSQATTT
+411 
-421 KPTIYKSSSC
+421 
-431 TTPTDITITSSGS
+431 
-444 ATTGTPLALTYTGG
+444 
-458 NGGTVTWSVT
+458 
-468 NGTGTASV
+468 
-476 TGSTLTPLTAGNV
+476 
-489 TVKASQGKYTSGLV
+489 QG
-503 TYCAVSKTQVI
+503 
-514 NISSVPIDVTLSRD
+514 
-528 GETEVITGVTV
+528 
-539 GTALDD
+539 
-545 IDGTGT
+545 
-551 QGGCAKWTFIGWS
+551 
-564 KTARTAQD
+564 
-572 NTEAMDLVTTV
+572 
-583 SDAGPYY
+583 
-590 AVYRGSKSSGSSDY
+590 
-604 KLVENDL
+604 
-611 SGGWAG
+611 
-617 DYLIAYNDATF
+617 
-628 ADGRTGGES
+628 
-637 GIGANGGS
+637 
-645 VDPTTNLSADK
+645 
-656 KTVAASW
+656 
-663 GDTYKVTL
+663 
-671 EEISTGSNTYLLKT
+671 
-685 QDNKYNYRTS
+685 
-695 NANGISDTETRA
+695 
-707 TAAGHPLTITFNSS
+707 
-721 SDIDIETHS
+721 
-730 TMFHYNPNSSGYFRF
+730 
-745 YKDGGQS
+745 
-752 DIYLY
+752 
-757 RKATTVNVYS
+757 
-767 TNATCDPTWTVSFN
+767 
-781 GNGNTAGTAPVA
+781 
-793 LDVIR
+793 
-798 TESTTLPEAGNLEKT
+798 ESTTLPGAGNLEKT
-813 HYSFLGWNT
+813 HYSFKGWNT

-925 DSRYYA
+925 DTRYYA

-938 VAGSKEYA
+938 VAGSKEYE

-956 GGYSANDGEHT
+956 GGYAANDGEHT

-976 GATFQVTWESKNVYL
+976 GATFQVTWESQNIYL
-991 NGGKAQWKA
+991 NGAKAQWKA
-1000 ATDDSYTSRIHNITD
+1000 ATDTKYTSSIHNITN
-1015 LGNVTAVDVTATA
+1015 LGNVTAVEVTATA

-1067 TTNIHIVFTTTGGT
+1067 TTNIHIVFTATGGT

-1117 TTGIPEDAAFAVPS
+1117 TTGIPEDAEFAVPS
-1131 NNYVSSPGFAQIGWN
+1131 NNYISSPGFAQIGWN

-1179 VVEVDDNNNIYLD
+1179 VVEVDDDNNIYLD

-1214 ATDIFFSKY
+1214 AKDIFFSKY

-1233 ALFNGTGHDIDLRG
+1233 ALFNGTGHDIDLSG

-1260 GDRYIRLDTLLN
+1260 RDRYIRLDTLMD
-1272 PATHPGRSRILPS
+1272 PVSHPGRSTTLPT

-1296 ASSTGGC
+1296 SSSASGC
-1303 HRDNAILESA
+1303 FRDNAILESA

-1325 PYNYSADNG
+1325 PYNYDTDNG

-1362 DIIGAMDNVG
+1362 DIIGAMDDSG
-1372 HSIYPTKTPS
+1372 HSIYATESPS
-1382 WGDGNGWNC
+1382 WGDGSGWNC

-1438 LCDEWYGLHVQKYPN
+1438 LCDEWYGKQVKKYN
-1453 GSGTGC
+1453 KESGTAC
-1459 EVYAQDNNSAADGF
+1459 EQYAKDNNSAADGF
-1473 SYVGSYDYNSNR
+1473 SYIGSYDYNEYR

-1501 ETTGFTILH
+1501 ETTGFTVLH

-1523 VEGGLAGLACDYLKI
+1523 IEGGLASLACDYLKI

-1547 VLEQLEYKVPIII
+1547 VLEQLEYKVPIIV
-1560 SGTKTTNDAIFSSE
+1560 SGEKSTNDAIFSSE

-1584 LGDATLIKAN
+1584 LGDATLTKAN
-1594 DGSSGDQPTIRD
+1594 DGSTGDQPTVHN

-1627 VQFRVQGEMVPVAKL
+1627 VQFRVQGEEVPVAKL
-1642 QGNLQTPDKKVYV
+1642 QGNLQTPDNKVYV
-1655 SRRLNNDDAYF
+1655 SRRINNDDAYF

-1681 NGDPATL
+1681 NGDAATL

-1703 NEGSTAGVP
+1703 NSGSTAGVP
-1712 GHWVDVS
+1712 GHWKDVT

-1747 SSTNVTT
+1747 GNSNVTA
-1754 AENEKIN
+1754 AENVKIN

-1771 EGSATKNNWNWNFIA
+1771 EGTATKNNWNWNFIA
-1786 QPYVCAMTPMT
+1786 QPYVCAMSPMQ
-1797 GDKITAGWLKYNKG
+1797 GDKIKAGWLKYNKG
-1811 TASDPGEWVYMDGS
+1811 TAEDPGEWVYEDGT
-1825 NEYFTIYD
+1825 NEYFTIYN
-1833 PSTKTYTQ
+1833 PSTKTYDQ
-1841 KKWNEISRLDPFV
+1841 KKWDAISQLDPFV

-1870 SHRIISAPARH
+1870 SHRIVSAPARH
-1881 LAAEAELEDE
+1881 LAAQAELETE

-1912 RIRPDFTDEYKPGYD
+1912 RIRPDFTDEYVPGYD

-1961 NTWMPVGVYIRDAG
+1961 NTWLPVGVYIRDAG

-2010 YTITTSKQ
+2010 YTITTNKQ

-2026 LNVILNRRAPQV
+2026 LNVILNRRVPQV
-2038 TTDIIDPSGAPDDM
+2038 TTDLIDPSGAPDNM

>member
-1 MKNIFLLSNPA
+1 MKNIYLLSNLT
-12 KTVVSPRTVGVSLP
+12 KTSVSRRLDSVSLP
-26 SRCRVLPIL
+26 SRCRVMPIL
-35 FVFLTLCC
+35 FIFLTLCC
-43 SSVWGADYTQTFV
+43 SSVWGAISPLSLPKAWAETDGKSAYTEALGCTYSLGNDYSASGAYLGFRSQGAYLTIQLADSPDKLGYKIKANPASGKTSTGSFQVLESDDGSSYTSVKSYTSVSNSLATESNLQLKSTTRYIKFV
-56 YSDLGSMLSGS
+56 Y
-67 YLDATSYWKVPET
+67 TKKT
-80 SGNTATVAIPS
+80 SGNIG
-91 SYFSNQPTSN
+91 
-101 VTITLKLATFGSGT
+101 LG
-115 NPSSSNTT
+115 T
-123 ISAVGA
+123 IS
-129 ETSSNWTG
+129 
-137 SGVSTYPSSSSYVN
+137 
-151 AVLTIS
+151 IS
-157 KPVSP
+157 K
-162 TTLSGIN
+162 
-169 ITIGVNTGVKILRLQ
+169 
-184 SVKIEYTYSS
+184 
-194 GGGDPTLSSIAV
+194 A
-206 KTPPT
+206 
-211 KVSYTEGENFNPTG
+211 
-225 LVITRTYSDESTSDW
+225 
-240 TYAGHTSD
+240 
-248 FSFTP
+248 
-253 SLSTALTTGNTSVTI
+253 
-268 TYGGKS
+268 
-274 TTQAITVT
+274 
-282 SGGGGGSCDYEE
+282 SGGGGGGDVDPTITFNNGSY
-294 ATSLEIGDEIWVI
+294 TIGGADLDLTTLFSSNSSGAV
-307 DDTYSK
+307 TYS
-313 VMTGATAGAVTTFT
+313 VSNANGTGATV
-327 TCADNKYRFV
+327 
-337 VEEGYNTGW
+337 
-346 FALKS
+346 
-351 SNTSKYLAWSSST
+351 
-364 TLIIAD
+364 
-370 DIDDM
+370 
-375 GYTDW
+375 
-380 KLVEVGSGK
+380 
-389 YYLQNKASDR
+389 
-399 YILFYNNNNMRA
+399 
-411 YSSTSQATTT
+411 STSG
-421 KPTIYKSSSC
+421 
-431 TTPTDITITSSGS
+431 TDFS
-444 ATTGTPLALTYTGG
+444 ATTAGTCTVQASQAAATGYNAKAVTATITVNAG
-458 NGGTVTWSVT
+458 SGSCSYDLSTSSYASATTDLVTWSSNSTATMTVGGSSTGANNYLPPTRTSSRFYGGATLTITPKAGKNITSIVFTATT
-468 NGTGTASV
+468 NSYATALAGCEWTNASALA
-476 TGSTLTPLTAGNV
+476 TGSTV
-489 TVKASQGKYTSGLV
+489 TVTPSDGSNVISAAIDATCGFNCVEFVEGVSYDIT
-503 TYCAVSKTQVI
+503 AVSNDNTMGTV
-514 NISSVPIDVTLSRD
+514 S
-528 GETEVITGVTV
+528 ITGSTITASPEAGYQVKDSEPYTVTV
-539 GTALDD
+539 GTATVTR
-545 IDGTGT
+545 GTGANSNKFYVT
-551 QGGCAKWTFIGWS
+551 ASSDCTVRINFEALPTYKIQFFDNGVKIKEETVALGSAATPPSDPIACDGYTFVGWWTS
-564 KTARTAQD
+564 ELPTDNTTAYSWVTDFTVSGAQD
-572 NTEAMDLVTTV
+572 
-583 SDAGPYY
+583 YY
-590 AVYRGSKSSGSSDY
+590 AVFSS
-604 KLVENDL
+604 L
-611 SGGWAG
+611 SGGSNETETISIADVATANSWGNATRYSPFTVGDVTITETTGKGDNAKYYSANNSWRLYSSTTPKGTVQISVAG
-617 DYLIAYNDATF
+617 ASVTSVTSSPNKDFTITAGVATF
-628 ADGRTGGES
+628 QA
-637 GIGANGGS
+637 
-645 VDPTTNLSADK
+645 
-656 KTVAASW
+656 
-663 GDTYKVTL
+663 
-671 EEISTGSNTYLLKT
+671 GSNTQFT
-685 QDNKYNYRTS
+685 SFVVNY
-695 NANGISDTETRA
+695 
-707 TAAGHPLTITFNSS
+707 
-721 SDIDIETHS
+721 S
-730 TMFHYNPNSSGYFRF
+730 TG
-745 YKDGGQS
+745 
-752 DIYLY
+752 
-757 RKATTVNVYS
+757 TTVYS
-767 TNATCDPTWTVSFN
+767 TTAICVPKWVISFDKNGATSGKEP
-781 GNGNTAGTAPVA
+781 A
-793 LDVIR
+793 VIKVVQG
-798 TESTTLPEAGNLEKT
+798 ESTTLPGAENLEKT

-822 QPDGLGVTY
+822 QPDGLGVNY

-861 GHSDPLPTTSVYA
+861 GHSDPLPTTLVYA

-888 PSYPHFMGWYTAPEG
+888 PSYPNFMGWYTAPEG

-976 GATFQVTWESKNVYL
+976 GATFQVTWESQNVYL
-991 NGGKAQWKA
+991 NGAKAQWKA
-1000 ATDDSYTSRIHNITD
+1000 ATETKYTSSIHNITN
-1015 LGNVTAVDVTATA
+1015 LGNVKAVEVTATV

-1067 TTNIHIVFTTTGGT
+1067 TTNIHIVFTATGGT

-1233 ALFNGTGHDIDLRG
+1233 ALFNGTGHDMDLSG

-1260 GDRYIRLDTLLN
+1260 GDRYIHMDTLLN
-1272 PATHPGRSRILPS
+1272 PSTHPGRSRILPT

-1296 ASSTGGC
+1296 SSSVGGC
-1303 HRDNAILESA
+1303 YRDNAILESA

-1325 PYNYSADNG
+1325 PYNYAADNG

-1362 DIIGAMDNVG
+1362 DIIGAMDDSG
-1372 HSIYPTKTPS
+1372 HSIYPTKQPS
-1382 WGDGNGWNC
+1382 WGDGSGWNC

-1438 LCDEWYGLHVQKYPN
+1438 LCDEWYGKQVKKYN
-1453 GSGTGC
+1453 KESGTAC
-1459 EVYAQDNNSAADGF
+1459 EQYAKDNNSAAEGF
-1473 SYVGSYDYNSNR
+1473 SYIGSYDYNEYR

-1501 ETTGFTILH
+1501 ETTGFTVLH

-1523 VEGGLAGLACDYLKI
+1523 IEGGLASLACDYLKI

-1547 VLEQLEYKVPIII
+1547 VLEQLEYKVPIIV
-1560 SGTKTTNDAIFSSE
+1560 SGEKSTNDAIFSSE

-1584 LGDATLIKAN
+1584 LGDATLTKAN
-1594 DGSSGDQPTIRD
+1594 DGSTGDQPTVHN
-1606 LMIYPNGTLHIPA
+1606 LVIYPNGTLHIPA

-1627 VQFRVQGEMVPVAKL
+1627 VQFRVQGEEVPVAKL
-1642 QGNLQTPDKKVYV
+1642 QGNLQTPDNKVYV
-1655 SRRLNNDDAYF
+1655 SRRINNDDAYF

-1681 NGDPATL
+1681 NGDAATL

-1703 NEGSTAGVP
+1703 NSGSTAGVP
-1712 GHWVDVS
+1712 GHWKDVT

-1747 SSTNVTT
+1747 GNSNVTA
-1754 AENEKIN
+1754 AENVKIN

-1771 EGSATKNNWNWNFIA
+1771 EGTATKNNWNWNFIA
-1786 QPYVCAMTPMT
+1786 QPYVCAMSPMQ
-1797 GDKITAGWLKYNKG
+1797 GDKIKAGWLKYNKG
-1811 TASDPGEWVYMDGS
+1811 TTEDPGEWVYEDGT
-1825 NEYFTIYD
+1825 NEYFTIYN
-1833 PSTKTYTQ
+1833 PSTKTYDQ
-1841 KKWNEISRLDPFV
+1841 KKWDAISQLDPFV

-1870 SHRIISAPARH
+1870 SHRIVSAPARH
-1881 LAAEAELEDE
+1881 LAAQAELETE

-1912 RIRPDFTDEYKPGYD
+1912 RIRPDFTDEYVPGYD

-1961 NTWMPVGVYIRDAG
+1961 NTWLPVGVYIRDAG

-2010 YTITTSKQ
+2010 YTITTNKQ

-2026 LNVILNRRAPQV
+2026 LNVILNRRVPQV
-2038 TTDIIDPSGAPDDM
+2038 TTDLIDPSGAPDNM